1 MKRFTAILA
10 ALLAASCVF
19 SSAVMAIP
27 GETDPETGYNQ
38 YVQDNIRYDALGY
51 AYIDDEDGTRIYY
64 DLNSYGYFVPINNPY
79 DEPSQEPSS
88 EPSVEEPSE
97 EPSSEPSVEESSEE
111 PSTEPSVEESSEEP
125 SSETSVEESSQEPS
139 SEPSVEESSKEPSK
153 QESSKETSKRTDK
166 SEIPLINYK
175 LDALKMNIA
184 LPNDVY
190 AILRSGEQNEKALEI
205 FKMTAEEA
213 VASLKKSNMYLK
225 ASPEDFAYDITV
237 TMTQDEDSKTINN
250 FTELSDKD
258 LIEITNSLTKQKEY
272 TSCTQ
277 KKYGDV
283 LYLSLN
289 YHSTEDDD
297 DIAGIQNYTVVNG
310 QKITITLQTRA
321 KNLSDQQKEIL
332 EAVMKSVSFTD
343 IKPPVKADTNEDEIK
358 NMMILIYTTAGVCI
372 VLFIVLI
379 SVLISRSR
387 KKKKLLAEIENNN
400 IAEPKSEKKKSETK
414 NKAEDKTKKKEDKKA
429 EKSDKKQ
436 KSKKQD
442 KKKDSKK
449 SEKPKL
455 ESKKEATPIEPKH
468 EKKSEPKTDE
478 KVSETKTEEK
488 PITDEKAVS
497 AESDYKPEDFS
508 LFDAQPT
515 IEKIEIYNSNDE
527 QTKVN
532 PNLPKAPKYNPPGT
546 LDYITTGV
554 SKTPEQAG
562 IQLTTETFTVP
573 KDKNDIQPI
582 EEETIEPTQ
591 VVEDKKPETVEST
604 PVVEDKKPETVEPT
618 PVVKDKKPET
628 VEPTP
633 VVEDKKL
640 ETVEPTP
647 VVEDKKFETAEPVTE
662 QNAHENKD
670 KSLKSFLGRI
680 KKAVIPEIDEDAFEH
695 ESTTNSST
703 EPINDTP
710 KPVIAPAKPIEK
722 PQPIVAPT
730 NPVEKSQPIVAPAKP
745 IEKPQPIVTPAE
757 PVKKAPSAPIKEATT
772 ESDISSRY
780 EKLFGKNSSSSENAE
795 SFDKTESRFEK
806 LFGVKN
812 TTENN
817 ENSND
822 THTTAD
828 NSEVKEDSIVF
839 EKPIQNDEENIHN
852 RTPQSTIP
860 SLKTDKETESRF
872 EKLFGKNNPES
883 LSQSQTKAQ
892 QTTDEINNSE
902 KK

>member
-27 GETDPETGYNQ
+27 GETDPQTGYNQ

-79 DEPSQEPSS
+79 EEPSQEPSS
-88 EPSVEEPSE
+88 EPSVEEPSQ
-97 EPSSEPSVEESSEE
+97 EPSPEPSVEE
-111 PSTEPSVEESSEEP
+111 P
-125 SSETSVEESSQEPS
+125 SQEPS
-139 SEPSVEESSKEPSK
+139 PEPSVVESSQEPSK
-153 QESSKETSKRTDK
+153 QESSKETSKRSDK

-190 AILRSGEQNEKALEI
+190 AILRSGEQNEKALEL

-289 YHSTEDDD
+289 YHSTEDGD

-321 KNLSDQQKEIL
+321 KDLSDQQKEIL

-379 SVLISRSR
+379 SVLISRSC

-400 IAEPKSEKKKSETK
+400 ISEQKPEKKNSETK
-414 NKAEDKTKKKEDKKA
+414 NKAEDKSKKKDGKKA

-436 KSKKQD
+436 KPKKQD

-449 SEKPKL
+449 PDKPKL
-455 ESKKEATPIEPKH
+455 ESKKDVTSIEPKY
-468 EKKSEPKTDE
+468 EKNSESKTDD
-478 KVSETKTEEK
+478 KKTETKIE
-488 PITDEKAVS
+488 EKAVS
-497 AESDYKPEDFS
+497 EESAYKFDDFA

-546 LDYITTGV
+546 VDYITTGV

-573 KDKNDIQPI
+573 KTKNDIKPI
-582 EEETIEPTQ
+582 EEETSEKIESAP
-591 VVEDKKPETVEST
+591 VVEDKKAETIESA
-604 PVVEDKKPETVEPT
+604 PVVEDKKPEITEPDT
-618 PVVKDKKPET
+618 HDT
-628 VEPTP
+628 
-633 VVEDKKL
+633 
-640 ETVEPTP
+640 
-647 VVEDKKFETAEPVTE
+647 
-662 QNAHENKD
+662 KD

-680 KKAVIPEIDEDAFEH
+680 KKAVVPEIDEDAFEH
-695 ESTTNSST
+695 ENTINASTK
-703 EPINDTP
+703 PIDNTP
-710 KPVIAPAKPIEK
+710 KPVIAPAKLVEK
-722 PQPIVAPT
+722 PQPIVAPVE
-730 NPVEKSQPIVAPAKP
+730 PV
-745 IEKPQPIVTPAE
+745 EKPQPTANPAE
-757 PVKKAPSAPIKEATT
+757 PVKKAPSAPIKETTT

-780 EKLFGKNSSSSENAE
+780 EKLFGKNDSSSENSE
-795 SFDKTESRFEK
+795 SLDKTESRFEK

-812 TTENN
+812 STENN
-817 ENSND
+817 ESS
-822 THTTAD
+822 D
-828 NSEVKEDSIVF
+828 NKQTNANNEPKDDSVVF
-839 EKPIQNDEENIHN
+839 EKPIQNDEENVHN

-860 SLKTDKETESRF
+860 ALKTESRF
-872 EKLFGKNNPES
+872 EKLFGKNDPES

>member
-1 MKRFTAILA
+1 
-10 ALLAASCVF
+10 
-19 SSAVMAIP
+19 
-27 GETDPETGYNQ
+27 
-38 YVQDNIRYDALGY
+38 
-51 AYIDDEDGTRIYY
+51 
-64 DLNSYGYFVPINNPY
+64 
-79 DEPSQEPSS
+79 
-88 EPSVEEPSE
+88 
-97 EPSSEPSVEESSEE
+97 
-111 PSTEPSVEESSEEP
+111 
-125 SSETSVEESSQEPS
+125 
-139 SEPSVEESSKEPSK
+139 
-153 QESSKETSKRTDK
+153 
-166 SEIPLINYK
+166 
-175 LDALKMNIA
+175 MNIA

-190 AILRSGEQNEKALEI
+190 AILRSGEQNEKALEL

-272 TSCTQ
+272 ASCTQ

-289 YHSTEDDD
+289 YHSTEDGD

-321 KNLSDQQKEIL
+321 KDLSDQQKEIL

-343 IKPPVKADTNEDEIK
+343 IKPPVKADTNDDEIK

-372 VLFIVLI
+372 LLFIVLI
-379 SVLISRSR
+379 SVLISRSC

-400 IAEPKSEKKKSETK
+400 ISEQKPEKKNSETK
-414 NKAEDKTKKKEDKKA
+414 NKSEDKSKKKDDKKA

-436 KSKKQD
+436 KPKKQD
-442 KKKDSKK
+442 EKKDSKK
-449 SEKPKL
+449 PDKPKL
-455 ESKKEATPIEPKH
+455 ESKKEVTSIEPKY
-468 EKKSEPKTDE
+468 EKNSESKTDD
-478 KVSETKTEEK
+478 KKTETK
-488 PITDEKAVS
+488 IDEKAVS
-497 AESDYKPEDFS
+497 EESAYKFDDFA

-546 LDYITTGV
+546 VDYITTGV

-573 KDKNDIQPI
+573 KTKNDIKPI
-582 EEETIEPTQ
+582 EEETSEKIESAP
-591 VVEDKKPETVEST
+591 VVEDKKAETA
-604 PVVEDKKPETVEPT
+604 PVVEDKKPEITEPDT
-618 PVVKDKKPET
+618 HDT
-628 VEPTP
+628 
-633 VVEDKKL
+633 
-640 ETVEPTP
+640 
-647 VVEDKKFETAEPVTE
+647 
-662 QNAHENKD
+662 KD

-680 KKAVIPEIDEDAFEH
+680 KKAVVPEIDEDAFEH
-695 ESTTNSST
+695 ENKINASTK
-703 EPINDTP
+703 PIDNTP
-710 KPVIAPAKPIEK
+710 KPVIAPAKLVEK
-722 PQPIVAPT
+722 PQPIVAPVE
-730 NPVEKSQPIVAPAKP
+730 PV
-745 IEKPQPIVTPAE
+745 EKPQPTANPAE
-757 PVKKAPSAPIKEATT
+757 PVKKAPSAPIKETTT
-772 ESDISSRY
+772 ESDIYSRY
-780 EKLFGKNSSSSENAE
+780 EKLFGKNDSSSENSE
-795 SFDKTESRFEK
+795 SLDKTESRFEK

-812 TTENN
+812 STENN
-817 ENSND
+817 ESS
-822 THTTAD
+822 D
-828 NSEVKEDSIVF
+828 NKQTNANNEPKDDSVVF
-839 EKPIQNDEENIHN
+839 EKPIQNDEENVHN

-860 SLKTDKETESRF
+860 ALKTESRF
-872 EKLFGKNNPES
+872 EKLFGKNDPES

>member
-1 MKRFTAILA
+1 MSKRAYELKTEVIVMKRFTAILA

-27 GETDPETGYNQ
+27 GETDPQTGYNQ

-79 DEPSQEPSS
+79 EEPSQEPSS
-88 EPSVEEPSE
+88 EPSVEEPSQE
-97 EPSSEPSVEESSEE
+97 PSPEPSVEEPSQEPSSEPSVEE
-111 PSTEPSVEESSEEP
+111 PSQEP
-125 SSETSVEESSQEPS
+125 SSEPSVEESSQEPS
-139 SEPSVEESSKEPSK
+139 SEPSVVESSQEPSK
-153 QESSKETSKRTDK
+153 QESSKETSKRSDK

-190 AILRSGEQNEKALEI
+190 AILRSGEQNEKALEL

-272 TSCTQ
+272 ASCTQ

-289 YHSTEDDD
+289 YHSTEDGD

-321 KNLSDQQKEIL
+321 KDLSDQQKEIL

-343 IKPPVKADTNEDEIK
+343 IKPPVKADTNDDEIK

-379 SVLISRSR
+379 SVLISRSC

-400 IAEPKSEKKKSETK
+400 ISEQKPEKKNSETK
-414 NKAEDKTKKKEDKKA
+414 NKAEDKSKKKDDKKA

-436 KSKKQD
+436 KPKKQD
-442 KKKDSKK
+442 EKKDSKK
-449 SEKPKL
+449 PDKPKL
-455 ESKKEATPIEPKH
+455 ESKKAVTSIEPKY
-468 EKKSEPKTDE
+468 EKNSESKTDD
-478 KVSETKTEEK
+478 KKTETKIE
-488 PITDEKAVS
+488 EKAVS
-497 AESDYKPEDFS
+497 EESAYKFDDFA

-546 LDYITTGV
+546 VDYITTGV

-573 KDKNDIQPI
+573 KTKNDIKPI
-582 EEETIEPTQ
+582 EEETSEKIESAP
-591 VVEDKKPETVEST
+591 VVEDKKAETIESA
-604 PVVEDKKPETVEPT
+604 PVVEDKKPEITEPDT
-618 PVVKDKKPET
+618 HDT
-628 VEPTP
+628 
-633 VVEDKKL
+633 
-640 ETVEPTP
+640 
-647 VVEDKKFETAEPVTE
+647 
-662 QNAHENKD
+662 KD

-680 KKAVIPEIDEDAFEH
+680 KKAVVPEIDEDAFEH
-695 ESTTNSST
+695 ENKINASTK
-703 EPINDTP
+703 PIDNTP
-710 KPVIAPAKPIEK
+710 KPVIAPAKLVEK
-722 PQPIVAPT
+722 PQPIVAPVE
-730 NPVEKSQPIVAPAKP
+730 PV
-745 IEKPQPIVTPAE
+745 EKPQPIANPAE
-757 PVKKAPSAPIKEATT
+757 PVKKAPSAPIKETTT
-772 ESDISSRY
+772 ESDIYSRY
-780 EKLFGKNSSSSENAE
+780 EKLFGKNDSSSENSE
-795 SFDKTESRFEK
+795 SLDKTESRFEK

-812 TTENN
+812 STENN
-817 ENSND
+817 ESS
-822 THTTAD
+822 D
-828 NSEVKEDSIVF
+828 NKQTNANNEPKDDSVVF
-839 EKPIQNDEENIHN
+839 EKPIQNDEENVHN

-860 SLKTDKETESRF
+860 ALKTESRF
-872 EKLFGKNNPES
+872 EKLFGKNDPES

>member
-27 GETDPETGYNQ
+27 GETDPQTGYNQ

-79 DEPSQEPSS
+79 EEPSQEPSS
-88 EPSVEEPSE
+88 EPSVEEPS
-97 EPSSEPSVEESSEE
+97 
-111 PSTEPSVEESSEEP
+111 
-125 SSETSVEESSQEPS
+125 QEPS
-139 SEPSVEESSKEPSK
+139 SEPSVVESSQEPSK
-153 QESSKETSKRTDK
+153 QESSKETSKRSDK

-190 AILRSGEQNEKALEI
+190 AILRSGEQNEKALEL

-272 TSCTQ
+272 ASCTQ

-289 YHSTEDDD
+289 YHSTEDGD

-321 KNLSDQQKEIL
+321 KDLSDQQKEIL

-343 IKPPVKADTNEDEIK
+343 IKPPVKADTNDDEIK

-379 SVLISRSR
+379 SVLISRSC

-400 IAEPKSEKKKSETK
+400 ISEQKPEKKNSETK
-414 NKAEDKTKKKEDKKA
+414 NKTEDKSKKKDDKKA

-436 KSKKQD
+436 KPKKQD

-449 SEKPKL
+449 PDKPKL
-455 ESKKEATPIEPKH
+455 ESKKEVTSIEPKY
-468 EKKSEPKTDE
+468 EKNSESKTDD
-478 KVSETKTEEK
+478 KKTETKIE
-488 PITDEKAVS
+488 EKAVS
-497 AESDYKPEDFS
+497 EESAYKFDDFA

-527 QTKVN
+527 QTKTN

-546 LDYITTGV
+546 VDYITTGV

-573 KDKNDIQPI
+573 KTKNDIKPI
-582 EEETIEPTQ
+582 EEETSEKIE
-591 VVEDKKPETVEST
+591 SA
-604 PVVEDKKPETVEPT
+604 PVVEDKKPEITEPDT
-618 PVVKDKKPET
+618 HDT
-628 VEPTP
+628 
-633 VVEDKKL
+633 
-640 ETVEPTP
+640 
-647 VVEDKKFETAEPVTE
+647 
-662 QNAHENKD
+662 KD

-680 KKAVIPEIDEDAFEH
+680 KKAVVPEIDEDAFEH
-695 ESTTNSST
+695 ENKINASTK
-703 EPINDTP
+703 PIDNTP
-710 KPVIAPAKPIEK
+710 KPVIAPAKLVEK
-722 PQPIVAPT
+722 PQPIVAPVE
-730 NPVEKSQPIVAPAKP
+730 PV
-745 IEKPQPIVTPAE
+745 EKPQPIANPAE
-757 PVKKAPSAPIKEATT
+757 PVKKAPSAPIKETTT

-780 EKLFGKNSSSSENAE
+780 EKLFGKNDSSSENSE
-795 SFDKTESRFEK
+795 SLDKTESRFEK

-812 TTENN
+812 STENN
-817 ENSND
+817 ESS
-822 THTTAD
+822 D
-828 NSEVKEDSIVF
+828 NKQTNANNEPKDGSVVF
-839 EKPIQNDEENIHN
+839 EKPIQNDEENVHN

-860 SLKTDKETESRF
+860 ALKTESRF
-872 EKLFGKNNPES
+872 EKLFGKNDPES

>member
-1 MKRFTAILA
+1 MSKRAYELKTEVIVMKRFTAILA

-27 GETDPETGYNQ
+27 GETDPQTGYNQ

-79 DEPSQEPSS
+79 EEPSQEPSS
-88 EPSVEEPSE
+88 EPSVEEPSQ
-97 EPSSEPSVEESSEE
+97 EPSSEPSVEEPSQE
-111 PSTEPSVEESSEEP
+111 PSPEPSVEEPSQEP
-125 SSETSVEESSQEPS
+125 SSEPSVEESSQEPS
-139 SEPSVEESSKEPSK
+139 SEPSVVESSQEPSK
-153 QESSKETSKRTDK
+153 QESSKETSKRSDK

-190 AILRSGEQNEKALEI
+190 AILRSGEQNEKALEL

-289 YHSTEDDD
+289 YHSTEDGD

-321 KNLSDQQKEIL
+321 KDLSDQQKEIL

-379 SVLISRSR
+379 SVLISRSC

-400 IAEPKSEKKKSETK
+400 ISEQKPEKKNSETK
-414 NKAEDKTKKKEDKKA
+414 NKAEDKSKKKDGKKA

-436 KSKKQD
+436 KPKKQD

-449 SEKPKL
+449 PDKPKL
-455 ESKKEATPIEPKH
+455 ESKKDVTSIEPKY
-468 EKKSEPKTDE
+468 EKNSESKTDD
-478 KVSETKTEEK
+478 KKTETKIE
-488 PITDEKAVS
+488 EKAVS
-497 AESDYKPEDFS
+497 EESAYKFDDFA

-546 LDYITTGV
+546 VDYITTGV

-573 KDKNDIQPI
+573 KTKNDIKPI
-582 EEETIEPTQ
+582 EEETSEKIESAP
-591 VVEDKKPETVEST
+591 VVEDKKAETIESA
-604 PVVEDKKPETVEPT
+604 PVVEDKKPEITEPDT
-618 PVVKDKKPET
+618 HDT
-628 VEPTP
+628 
-633 VVEDKKL
+633 
-640 ETVEPTP
+640 
-647 VVEDKKFETAEPVTE
+647 
-662 QNAHENKD
+662 KD

-680 KKAVIPEIDEDAFEH
+680 RKAVVPEIDEDAFEH
-695 ESTTNSST
+695 ENTINASTK
-703 EPINDTP
+703 PIDNTP
-710 KPVIAPAKPIEK
+710 KPVIAPAKLVEK
-722 PQPIVAPT
+722 PQPIVAPVE
-730 NPVEKSQPIVAPAKP
+730 PV
-745 IEKPQPIVTPAE
+745 EKPQPTANPAE
-757 PVKKAPSAPIKEATT
+757 PVKKAPSAPIKETTT

-780 EKLFGKNSSSSENAE
+780 EKLFGKNDSSSENSE
-795 SFDKTESRFEK
+795 SLDKTESRFEK

-812 TTENN
+812 STENN
-817 ENSND
+817 ENS
-822 THTTAD
+822 D
-828 NSEVKEDSIVF
+828 NKQTNANNESKDDSVVF
-839 EKPIQNDEENIHN
+839 EKPIQNDEENVHN

-860 SLKTDKETESRF
+860 ALKTESRF
-872 EKLFGKNNPES
+872 EKLFGKNDPES

>member
-27 GETDPETGYNQ
+27 GETDPQTGYNQ

-79 DEPSQEPSS
+79 EEPSQEPSS
-88 EPSVEEPSE
+88 EPSVEEPS
-97 EPSSEPSVEESSEE
+97 
-111 PSTEPSVEESSEEP
+111 
-125 SSETSVEESSQEPS
+125 QEPS
-139 SEPSVEESSKEPSK
+139 SEPSVEEPSQEPSSEPSVVESSQEPSK
-153 QESSKETSKRTDK
+153 QESSKETSKRSDK

-190 AILRSGEQNEKALEI
+190 AILRSGEQNEKALEL

-289 YHSTEDDD
+289 YHSTEDGD

-321 KNLSDQQKEIL
+321 KDLSDQQKEIL

-400 IAEPKSEKKKSETK
+400 ISEQKPEKKNSETK
-414 NKAEDKTKKKEDKKA
+414 NKAEDKSKKKDGKKA

-436 KSKKQD
+436 KPKKQD

-449 SEKPKL
+449 PDKPKL
-455 ESKKEATPIEPKH
+455 ESKKDVTSIEPKY
-468 EKKSEPKTDE
+468 EKNSESKTDD
-478 KVSETKTEEK
+478 KKTETKIE
-488 PITDEKAVS
+488 EKAVS
-497 AESDYKPEDFS
+497 EESAYKFDDFA

-546 LDYITTGV
+546 VDYITTGV

-573 KDKNDIQPI
+573 KTKNDIKPI
-582 EEETIEPTQ
+582 EEETSEKIESAP
-591 VVEDKKPETVEST
+591 VVEDKKAENIESA
-604 PVVEDKKPETVEPT
+604 PVVEDKKPEITEPDT
-618 PVVKDKKPET
+618 HDT
-628 VEPTP
+628 
-633 VVEDKKL
+633 
-640 ETVEPTP
+640 
-647 VVEDKKFETAEPVTE
+647 
-662 QNAHENKD
+662 KD

-680 KKAVIPEIDEDAFEH
+680 KKAVVPEIDEDAFEH
-695 ESTTNSST
+695 ENTINASTK
-703 EPINDTP
+703 PIDNTP
-710 KPVIAPAKPIEK
+710 KPVIAPAKLVEK
-722 PQPIVAPT
+722 PQPIVAPVE
-730 NPVEKSQPIVAPAKP
+730 PV
-745 IEKPQPIVTPAE
+745 EKPQPTANPAE
-757 PVKKAPSAPIKEATT
+757 PVKKAPSAPIKETTT

-780 EKLFGKNSSSSENAE
+780 EKLFGKNDSSSENSE
-795 SFDKTESRFEK
+795 SLDKTESRFEK

-812 TTENN
+812 STENN
-817 ENSND
+817 ESS
-822 THTTAD
+822 D
-828 NSEVKEDSIVF
+828 NKQTNANNEPKDDSVVF
-839 EKPIQNDEENIHN
+839 EKPIQNDEENVHN

-860 SLKTDKETESRF
+860 ALKTESRF
-872 EKLFGKNNPES
+872 EKLFGKNDPES

>member
-19 SSAVMAIP
+19 SSVVMAIP
-27 GETDPETGYNQ
+27 GETDPQTGYNQ

-79 DEPSQEPSS
+79 EEPSQEPSS
-88 EPSVEEPSE
+88 EPSVEEPSQ
-97 EPSSEPSVEESSEE
+97 EPSSEPSVEEPSQE
-111 PSTEPSVEESSEEP
+111 PSSEPSVEEPSQEP
-125 SSETSVEESSQEPS
+125 SSEPSVEESSQEPS
-139 SEPSVEESSKEPSK
+139 SEPSVVESSQEPSK
-153 QESSKETSKRTDK
+153 QESSKETSKRSDK

-190 AILRSGEQNEKALEI
+190 AILRSGEQNEKALEL

-272 TSCTQ
+272 ASCTQ

-289 YHSTEDDD
+289 YHSTEDGD

-321 KNLSDQQKEIL
+321 KDLSDQQKEIL

-343 IKPPVKADTNEDEIK
+343 IKPPVKADTNDDEIK

-379 SVLISRSR
+379 SVLISRSC

-400 IAEPKSEKKKSETK
+400 ISEQKPEKKNSETK
-414 NKAEDKTKKKEDKKA
+414 NKSEDKSKKKDGKKA

-436 KSKKQD
+436 KPKKQD

-449 SEKPKL
+449 PDKPKL
-455 ESKKEATPIEPKH
+455 ESKKEVTSIEPKY
-468 EKKSEPKTDE
+468 EKNSESKTDD
-478 KVSETKTEEK
+478 KKTETKIE
-488 PITDEKAVS
+488 EKAVS
-497 AESDYKPEDFS
+497 EESAYKFDDFA

-546 LDYITTGV
+546 VDYITTGV

-573 KDKNDIQPI
+573 KTKNDIKPI
-582 EEETIEPTQ
+582 EEETSETIGSVP
-591 VVEDKKPETVEST
+591 VVEDKKAETIESA
-604 PVVEDKKPETVEPT
+604 PVVEDKKPEITEPDT
-618 PVVKDKKPET
+618 HDT
-628 VEPTP
+628 
-633 VVEDKKL
+633 
-640 ETVEPTP
+640 
-647 VVEDKKFETAEPVTE
+647 
-662 QNAHENKD
+662 KD

-680 KKAVIPEIDEDAFEH
+680 KKAVVPEIDEDAFEH
-695 ESTTNSST
+695 ENTINASTK
-703 EPINDTP
+703 PIDNTP
-710 KPVIAPAKPIEK
+710 KPVIAPAKLVEK
-722 PQPIVAPT
+722 PQPIVAPVE
-730 NPVEKSQPIVAPAKP
+730 PV
-745 IEKPQPIVTPAE
+745 EKPQPTANPAE
-757 PVKKAPSAPIKEATT
+757 PVKKAPSAPIKETTT

-780 EKLFGKNSSSSENAE
+780 EKLFGKNDSSSENSE
-795 SFDKTESRFEK
+795 SLDKTESRFEK

-812 TTENN
+812 STENN
-817 ENSND
+817 ENS
-822 THTTAD
+822 D
-828 NSEVKEDSIVF
+828 NKQTNANNESKDDSVVF
-839 EKPIQNDEENIHN
+839 EKPIQNDEENVHN

-860 SLKTDKETESRF
+860 ALKTESRF
-872 EKLFGKNNPES
+872 EKLFGKNDPES

>member
-1 MKRFTAILA
+1 MSKRAYELKTEVIVMKRFTAILA

-27 GETDPETGYNQ
+27 GETDPQTGYNQ

-79 DEPSQEPSS
+79 EEPSQEPSS
-88 EPSVEEPSE
+88 EPSVEEPSQ
-97 EPSSEPSVEESSEE
+97 EPSPEPSVEE
-111 PSTEPSVEESSEEP
+111 P
-125 SSETSVEESSQEPS
+125 SQEPS
-139 SEPSVEESSKEPSK
+139 SEPSVVESSQEPSK
-153 QESSKETSKRTDK
+153 QESSKETSKRSDK

-190 AILRSGEQNEKALEI
+190 AILRSGEQNEKALEL

-272 TSCTQ
+272 ASCTQ

-289 YHSTEDDD
+289 YHSTEDGD

-321 KNLSDQQKEIL
+321 KDLSDQQKEIL

-343 IKPPVKADTNEDEIK
+343 IKPPVKADTNDDEIK

-379 SVLISRSR
+379 SVLISRSC

-400 IAEPKSEKKKSETK
+400 ISEQKPEKKNSETK
-414 NKAEDKTKKKEDKKA
+414 NKSEDKSKKKDDKKA

-436 KSKKQD
+436 KPKKQD
-442 KKKDSKK
+442 EKKDSKK
-449 SEKPKL
+449 PDKPKL
-455 ESKKEATPIEPKH
+455 ESKKEVTSIEPKY
-468 EKKSEPKTDE
+468 EKKSESKTDD
-478 KVSETKTEEK
+478 KKTETKIE
-488 PITDEKAVS
+488 EKAVS
-497 AESDYKPEDFS
+497 EESAYKFDDFA

-546 LDYITTGV
+546 VDYITTGV

-573 KDKNDIQPI
+573 KTKNDIKPI
-582 EEETIEPTQ
+582 EEETSEKIESAP
-591 VVEDKKPETVEST
+591 VVEDKKAENIESA
-604 PVVEDKKPETVEPT
+604 PVVEDKKPEITEPDT
-618 PVVKDKKPET
+618 HDT
-628 VEPTP
+628 
-633 VVEDKKL
+633 
-640 ETVEPTP
+640 
-647 VVEDKKFETAEPVTE
+647 
-662 QNAHENKD
+662 KD

-680 KKAVIPEIDEDAFEH
+680 KKAVVPEIDEDAFEH
-695 ESTTNSST
+695 ENKINASTK
-703 EPINDTP
+703 PIDNTP
-710 KPVIAPAKPIEK
+710 KPVIAPAKLVEK
-722 PQPIVAPT
+722 PQPIVAPVE
-730 NPVEKSQPIVAPAKP
+730 PV
-745 IEKPQPIVTPAE
+745 EKPQPIANPAE
-757 PVKKAPSAPIKEATT
+757 PVKKAPSAPIKETTT
-772 ESDISSRY
+772 ESDIYSRY
-780 EKLFGKNSSSSENAE
+780 EKLFGKNDSSSENSE
-795 SFDKTESRFEK
+795 SLDKTESRFEK

-812 TTENN
+812 STENN
-817 ENSND
+817 ESS
-822 THTTAD
+822 D
-828 NSEVKEDSIVF
+828 NKQTNANNEPKDDSVVF
-839 EKPIQNDEENIHN
+839 EKPIQNDEENVHN

-860 SLKTDKETESRF
+860 ALKTESRF
-872 EKLFGKNNPES
+872 EKLFGKNDPES

>member
-1 MKRFTAILA
+1 MSKRAYELKTEVIVMKRFTAILA

-27 GETDPETGYNQ
+27 GETDPQTGYNQ

-79 DEPSQEPSS
+79 EEPSQEPSS
-88 EPSVEEPSE
+88 EPSVEEPSQ
-97 EPSSEPSVEESSEE
+97 EPSPEPSVEE
-111 PSTEPSVEESSEEP
+111 P
-125 SSETSVEESSQEPS
+125 SQEPS
-139 SEPSVEESSKEPSK
+139 SEPSVEEPSQEPSSEPSVVESSQEPSK
-153 QESSKETSKRTDK
+153 QESSKETSKRSDK

-190 AILRSGEQNEKALEI
+190 AILRSGEQNEKALEL

-225 ASPEDFAYDITV
+225 ASPEDFVYDITV

-289 YHSTEDDD
+289 YHSTEDGD

-321 KNLSDQQKEIL
+321 KDLSDQQKEIL

-343 IKPPVKADTNEDEIK
+343 IKPPVKADTNDDEIK

-372 VLFIVLI
+372 LLFIVLI
-379 SVLISRSR
+379 SVLISRSC

-400 IAEPKSEKKKSETK
+400 ISEQKPEKKNSETK
-414 NKAEDKTKKKEDKKA
+414 NKAEDKSKKKDDKKA

-436 KSKKQD
+436 KPKKQD

-449 SEKPKL
+449 PDKPKL
-455 ESKKEATPIEPKH
+455 ESKKEVTSIEPKY
-468 EKKSEPKTDE
+468 EKNSESKTDD
-478 KVSETKTEEK
+478 KKTETKIE
-488 PITDEKAVS
+488 EKAVS
-497 AESDYKPEDFS
+497 EESAYKFDDFA

-546 LDYITTGV
+546 VDYITTGV

-573 KDKNDIQPI
+573 KTKNDIKPI
-582 EEETIEPTQ
+582 EEETSEKIESAPA
-591 VVEDKKPETVEST
+591 VEDKKPENVEPT
-604 PVVEDKKPETVEPT
+604 PVVEDKKPET
-618 PVVKDKKPET
+618 
-628 VEPTP
+628 
-633 VVEDKKL
+633 L
-640 ETVEPTP
+640 
-647 VVEDKKFETAEPVTE
+647 EPVTE

-680 KKAVIPEIDEDAFEH
+680 KKAVVPEIDEDAFEH
-695 ESTTNSST
+695 ENTINASTK
-703 EPINDTP
+703 PIDNTP
-710 KPVIAPAKPIEK
+710 KPVIAPAKLVEKPQPTVVPVEPVEK
-722 PQPIVAPT
+722 PQPIA
-730 NPVEKSQPIVAPAKP
+730 N
-745 IEKPQPIVTPAE
+745 PAE
-757 PVKKAPSAPIKEATT
+757 LVKETPSAPIKETTT

-780 EKLFGKNSSSSENAE
+780 EKLFGKNDSSFENSE
-795 SFDKTESRFEK
+795 SLDKTESRFEK

-812 TTENN
+812 STENN
-817 ENSND
+817 ES
-822 THTTAD
+822 TD
-828 NSEVKEDSIVF
+828 NKQTNANNESKDDNIVF
-839 EKPIQNDEENIHN
+839 EKPIQNDEENVHN

-860 SLKTDKETESRF
+860 ALKTESRF
-872 EKLFGKNNPES
+872 EKLFGKNDPES

>member
-27 GETDPETGYNQ
+27 GETDPQTGYNQ

-79 DEPSQEPSS
+79 EEPSQEPSS
-88 EPSVEEPSE
+88 EPSVEEPSQ
-97 EPSSEPSVEESSEE
+97 EPSPEPSVEE
-111 PSTEPSVEESSEEP
+111 P
-125 SSETSVEESSQEPS
+125 SQEPS
-139 SEPSVEESSKEPSK
+139 SEPSVEEPSQEPSSEPSVVEPSQEPSSEPSVVESSQEPSK
-153 QESSKETSKRTDK
+153 QESSKETSKRSDK

-190 AILRSGEQNEKALEI
+190 AILRSGEQNEKALEL

-272 TSCTQ
+272 ASCTQ

-289 YHSTEDDD
+289 YHSTEDGD

-321 KNLSDQQKEIL
+321 KDLSDQQKEIL

-343 IKPPVKADTNEDEIK
+343 IKPPVKADTNDDEIK

-379 SVLISRSR
+379 SVLISRSC

-400 IAEPKSEKKKSETK
+400 ISEQKPEKKNSETK
-414 NKAEDKTKKKEDKKA
+414 NKAEDKSKKKDDKKA

-436 KSKKQD
+436 KPKKQD
-442 KKKDSKK
+442 EKKDSKK
-449 SEKPKL
+449 PDKPKL
-455 ESKKEATPIEPKH
+455 ESKKEVTSIEPKY
-468 EKKSEPKTDE
+468 EKNSESKTDD
-478 KVSETKTEEK
+478 KKTETKIE
-488 PITDEKAVS
+488 EKAVS
-497 AESDYKPEDFS
+497 EESAYKFDDFA

-546 LDYITTGV
+546 VDYITTGV

-573 KDKNDIQPI
+573 KTKNDIKPI
-582 EEETIEPTQ
+582 EEETSEKIESAP
-591 VVEDKKPETVEST
+591 VVEDKKAETIESA
-604 PVVEDKKPETVEPT
+604 PVVEDKKPEITEPDT
-618 PVVKDKKPET
+618 HDT
-628 VEPTP
+628 
-633 VVEDKKL
+633 
-640 ETVEPTP
+640 
-647 VVEDKKFETAEPVTE
+647 
-662 QNAHENKD
+662 KD

-680 KKAVIPEIDEDAFEH
+680 KKAVVPEIDEDAFEH
-695 ESTTNSST
+695 ENKINASTK
-703 EPINDTP
+703 PIDNTP
-710 KPVIAPAKPIEK
+710 KPVIAPAKLVEK
-722 PQPIVAPT
+722 PQPIVAPVE
-730 NPVEKSQPIVAPAKP
+730 PVEK
-745 IEKPQPIVTPAE
+745 PQTTANPAE
-757 PVKKAPSAPIKEATT
+757 PVKKAPSAPIKETTT
-772 ESDISSRY
+772 ESDIYSRY
-780 EKLFGKNSSSSENAE
+780 EKLFGKNDSSSENSE
-795 SFDKTESRFEK
+795 SLDKTESRFEK

-812 TTENN
+812 STENN
-817 ENSND
+817 ENS
-822 THTTAD
+822 D
-828 NSEVKEDSIVF
+828 NKQTNANNEPKDDNIVF
-839 EKPIQNDEENIHN
+839 EKPIQNDEENVHN

-860 SLKTDKETESRF
+860 ALKTESRF
-872 EKLFGKNNPES
+872 EKLFGKNDPES

>member
-27 GETDPETGYNQ
+27 GETDPQTGYNQ

-79 DEPSQEPSS
+79 EEPSQEPSS
-88 EPSVEEPSE
+88 EPSVEEPSQE
-97 EPSSEPSVEESSEE
+97 PSPEPSVEEPSQEPSSEPSVEE
-111 PSTEPSVEESSEEP
+111 PSQEP
-125 SSETSVEESSQEPS
+125 SSEPSVEESSQEPS
-139 SEPSVEESSKEPSK
+139 SEPSVVESSQEPSK
-153 QESSKETSKRTDK
+153 QESSKETSKRSDK

-190 AILRSGEQNEKALEI
+190 AILRSGEQNEKALEL

-272 TSCTQ
+272 ASCTQ

-289 YHSTEDDD
+289 YHSTEDGD

-321 KNLSDQQKEIL
+321 KDLSDQQKEIL

-343 IKPPVKADTNEDEIK
+343 IKPPVKADTNDDEIK

-379 SVLISRSR
+379 SVLISRSC

-400 IAEPKSEKKKSETK
+400 ISEQKPEKKNSETK
-414 NKAEDKTKKKEDKKA
+414 NKSEDKSKKKDDKKA

-436 KSKKQD
+436 KPKKQD
-442 KKKDSKK
+442 EKKDSKK
-449 SEKPKL
+449 PDKPKL
-455 ESKKEATPIEPKH
+455 ESKKEVTSIEPKY
-468 EKKSEPKTDE
+468 EKKSESKTDD
-478 KVSETKTEEK
+478 KKTETK
-488 PITDEKAVS
+488 IDEKAVS
-497 AESDYKPEDFS
+497 EESAYKFDDFA

-527 QTKVN
+527 QTKTN

-546 LDYITTGV
+546 VDYITTGV

-573 KDKNDIQPI
+573 KTKNDIKPI
-582 EEETIEPTQ
+582 EEETFEKIE
-591 VVEDKKPETVEST
+591 SA
-604 PVVEDKKPETVEPT
+604 PVVEDKKAEITEPDT
-618 PVVKDKKPET
+618 HDT
-628 VEPTP
+628 
-633 VVEDKKL
+633 
-640 ETVEPTP
+640 
-647 VVEDKKFETAEPVTE
+647 
-662 QNAHENKD
+662 KD

-680 KKAVIPEIDEDAFEH
+680 KKAVVPEIDEDAFEH
-695 ESTTNSST
+695 ENKINASTK
-703 EPINDTP
+703 PIDNTP
-710 KPVIAPAKPIEK
+710 KPVIAPAKLVEK
-722 PQPIVAPT
+722 PQPIVAPVE
-730 NPVEKSQPIVAPAKP
+730 PV
-745 IEKPQPIVTPAE
+745 EKPQPIANPAE
-757 PVKKAPSAPIKEATT
+757 PVKKAPSAPIKETTT
-772 ESDISSRY
+772 ESDIYSRY
-780 EKLFGKNSSSSENAE
+780 EKLFGKNDSSSENSE
-795 SFDKTESRFEK
+795 SLDKTESRFEK

-812 TTENN
+812 STENN
-817 ENSND
+817 ESS
-822 THTTAD
+822 D
-828 NSEVKEDSIVF
+828 NKQTNANNEPKDDSVVF
-839 EKPIQNDEENIHN
+839 EKPIQNDEENVHN

-860 SLKTDKETESRF
+860 ALKTESRF
-872 EKLFGKNNPES
+872 EKLFGKNDPES

>member
-1 MKRFTAILA
+1 MSKRAYELKTEVIVMKRFTAILA

-27 GETDPETGYNQ
+27 GETDPQTGYNQ

-79 DEPSQEPSS
+79 EEPSQEPSS
-88 EPSVEEPSE
+88 EPSVEEPS
-97 EPSSEPSVEESSEE
+97 
-111 PSTEPSVEESSEEP
+111 
-125 SSETSVEESSQEPS
+125 QEPS
-139 SEPSVEESSKEPSK
+139 SEPSVVESSQEPSK
-153 QESSKETSKRTDK
+153 QESSKETSKRSDK

-175 LDALKMNIA
+175 LDTLKMNIA

-190 AILRSGEQNEKALEI
+190 AILRSGEQNEKALEL

-289 YHSTEDDD
+289 YHSTEDGD

-321 KNLSDQQKEIL
+321 KDLSDQQKEIL

-343 IKPPVKADTNEDEIK
+343 IKPPVKADTNDDEIK

-379 SVLISRSR
+379 SVLISRSC

-400 IAEPKSEKKKSETK
+400 ISEQKPEKKNSETK
-414 NKAEDKTKKKEDKKA
+414 NKSEDKSKKKDDKKA

-436 KSKKQD
+436 KPKKQD
-442 KKKDSKK
+442 EKKDSKK
-449 SEKPKL
+449 PDKPKL
-455 ESKKEATPIEPKH
+455 ESKKEVTSIEPKY
-468 EKKSEPKTDE
+468 EKKSESKTDD
-478 KVSETKTEEK
+478 KKTETKIE
-488 PITDEKAVS
+488 EKAVS
-497 AESDYKPEDFS
+497 EESAYKFDDFA

-546 LDYITTGV
+546 VDYITTGV

-573 KDKNDIQPI
+573 KTKNDIKPI
-582 EEETIEPTQ
+582 EEETSEKIESAP
-591 VVEDKKPETVEST
+591 VVEDKKAETIESA
-604 PVVEDKKPETVEPT
+604 PVVEDKKPEIIEPDT
-618 PVVKDKKPET
+618 HDT
-628 VEPTP
+628 
-633 VVEDKKL
+633 
-640 ETVEPTP
+640 
-647 VVEDKKFETAEPVTE
+647 
-662 QNAHENKD
+662 KD

-680 KKAVIPEIDEDAFEH
+680 KKAVVPEIDEDAFEH
-695 ESTTNSST
+695 ENTINASTK
-703 EPINDTP
+703 PIDNTP
-710 KPVIAPAKPIEK
+710 KPVIAPAKLVEK
-722 PQPIVAPT
+722 PQPIVAPVE
-730 NPVEKSQPIVAPAKP
+730 PV
-745 IEKPQPIVTPAE
+745 EKPQPTANPAE
-757 PVKKAPSAPIKEATT
+757 PVKKAPSAPIKETTT

-780 EKLFGKNSSSSENAE
+780 EKLFGKNDLSSENSE
-795 SFDKTESRFEK
+795 SLDKTESRFEK

-812 TTENN
+812 STENN
-817 ENSND
+817 ESS
-822 THTTAD
+822 D
-828 NSEVKEDSIVF
+828 NKQTNANNEPKDGSVVF
-839 EKPIQNDEENIHN
+839 EKPIQNDEENVHN

-860 SLKTDKETESRF
+860 ALKTESRF
-872 EKLFGKNNPES
+872 EKLFGKNDPES

>member
-27 GETDPETGYNQ
+27 GETDPQTGYNQ

-79 DEPSQEPSS
+79 EEPSQEPSS
-88 EPSVEEPSE
+88 EPSVEEPSQ
-97 EPSSEPSVEESSEE
+97 EPSSEPSVEEPSQE
-111 PSTEPSVEESSEEP
+111 PSPEPSVEEPSQEP
-125 SSETSVEESSQEPS
+125 SSEPSVEESSQEPS
-139 SEPSVEESSKEPSK
+139 SEPSVVESSQEPSK
-153 QESSKETSKRTDK
+153 QESSKETSKRSDK

-190 AILRSGEQNEKALEI
+190 AILRSGEQNEKALEL

-289 YHSTEDDD
+289 YHSTEDGD

-321 KNLSDQQKEIL
+321 KDLSDQQKEIL

-379 SVLISRSR
+379 SVLISRSC

-400 IAEPKSEKKKSETK
+400 ISEQKPEKKNSETK
-414 NKAEDKTKKKEDKKA
+414 NKAEDKSKKKDGKKA

-436 KSKKQD
+436 KPKKQD

-449 SEKPKL
+449 PDKPKL
-455 ESKKEATPIEPKH
+455 ESKKDVTSIEPKY
-468 EKKSEPKTDE
+468 EKNSESKTDD
-478 KVSETKTEEK
+478 KKTETKIE
-488 PITDEKAVS
+488 EKAVS
-497 AESDYKPEDFS
+497 EESAYKFDDFA

-546 LDYITTGV
+546 VDYITTGV

-573 KDKNDIQPI
+573 KTKNDIKPI
-582 EEETIEPTQ
+582 EEETSEKIESAP
-591 VVEDKKPETVEST
+591 VVEDKKAETIESA
-604 PVVEDKKPETVEPT
+604 PVVEDKKPEITEPDT
-618 PVVKDKKPET
+618 HDT
-628 VEPTP
+628 
-633 VVEDKKL
+633 
-640 ETVEPTP
+640 
-647 VVEDKKFETAEPVTE
+647 
-662 QNAHENKD
+662 KD

-680 KKAVIPEIDEDAFEH
+680 RKAVVPEIDEDAFEH
-695 ESTTNSST
+695 ENTINASTK
-703 EPINDTP
+703 PIDNTP
-710 KPVIAPAKPIEK
+710 KPVIAPAKLVEK
-722 PQPIVAPT
+722 PQPIVAPVE
-730 NPVEKSQPIVAPAKP
+730 PV
-745 IEKPQPIVTPAE
+745 EKPQPTANPAE
-757 PVKKAPSAPIKEATT
+757 PVKKAPSAPIKETTT

-780 EKLFGKNSSSSENAE
+780 EKLFGKNDSSSENSE
-795 SFDKTESRFEK
+795 SLDKTESRFEK

-812 TTENN
+812 STENN
-817 ENSND
+817 ENS
-822 THTTAD
+822 D
-828 NSEVKEDSIVF
+828 NKQTNANNESKDDSVVF
-839 EKPIQNDEENIHN
+839 EKPIQNDEENVHN

-860 SLKTDKETESRF
+860 ALKTESRF
-872 EKLFGKNNPES
+872 EKLFGKNDPES

>member
-27 GETDPETGYNQ
+27 GETDPQTGYNQ

-79 DEPSQEPSS
+79 EEPSQEPSS
-88 EPSVEEPSE
+88 EPSVEEPSQ
-97 EPSSEPSVEESSEE
+97 EPSPEPSVEE
-111 PSTEPSVEESSEEP
+111 P
-125 SSETSVEESSQEPS
+125 SQEPS
-139 SEPSVEESSKEPSK
+139 PEPSVVESSQEPSK
-153 QESSKETSKRTDK
+153 QESSKETSKRSDK

-190 AILRSGEQNEKALEI
+190 AILRSGEQNEKALEL

-289 YHSTEDDD
+289 YHSTEDGD

-321 KNLSDQQKEIL
+321 KDLSDQQKEIL

-343 IKPPVKADTNEDEIK
+343 IKPPVKADTNDDEIK

-400 IAEPKSEKKKSETK
+400 ISEQKPEKKNSETK
-414 NKAEDKTKKKEDKKA
+414 NKAEDKSKKKDDKKA

-436 KSKKQD
+436 KPKKQD

-449 SEKPKL
+449 PDKPKL
-455 ESKKEATPIEPKH
+455 ESKKEVTSIEPKY
-468 EKKSEPKTDE
+468 EKNSESKTDD
-478 KVSETKTEEK
+478 KKTETKIE
-488 PITDEKAVS
+488 EKAVS
-497 AESDYKPEDFS
+497 EESAYKFDDFA

-546 LDYITTGV
+546 VDYITTGV

-573 KDKNDIQPI
+573 KTKNDIKPI
-582 EEETIEPTQ
+582 EEETSEKIESSP
-591 VVEDKKPETVEST
+591 VVEDKKAETIESA
-604 PVVEDKKPETVEPT
+604 PVVEDKKPEITEPDT
-618 PVVKDKKPET
+618 HDT
-628 VEPTP
+628 
-633 VVEDKKL
+633 
-640 ETVEPTP
+640 
-647 VVEDKKFETAEPVTE
+647 
-662 QNAHENKD
+662 KD

-680 KKAVIPEIDEDAFEH
+680 KKAVVPEIDEDAFEH
-695 ESTTNSST
+695 ENTINASTK
-703 EPINDTP
+703 PIDNTP
-710 KPVIAPAKPIEK
+710 KPVIAPAKLVEK
-722 PQPIVAPT
+722 PQPIVAPVE
-730 NPVEKSQPIVAPAKP
+730 PV
-745 IEKPQPIVTPAE
+745 EKPQPTANPAE
-757 PVKKAPSAPIKEATT
+757 PVKKAPSAPIKETTT

-780 EKLFGKNSSSSENAE
+780 EKLFGKNDSSSENSE
-795 SFDKTESRFEK
+795 SLDKTESRFEK

-812 TTENN
+812 STENN
-817 ENSND
+817 ESS
-822 THTTAD
+822 D
-828 NSEVKEDSIVF
+828 NKQTNANNEPKDDSVVF
-839 EKPIQNDEENIHN
+839 EKPIQNDEENVHN

-860 SLKTDKETESRF
+860 ALKTESRF
-872 EKLFGKNNPES
+872 EKLFGKNDPES

>member
-27 GETDPETGYNQ
+27 GETDPQTGYNQ

-79 DEPSQEPSS
+79 EEPSQEPSS
-88 EPSVEEPSE
+88 EPSVEEPSQE
-97 EPSSEPSVEESSEE
+97 PSPEPSVEEPSQEPSSEPSVEE
-111 PSTEPSVEESSEEP
+111 PSQEP
-125 SSETSVEESSQEPS
+125 SSEPSVEESSQEPS
-139 SEPSVEESSKEPSK
+139 SEPSVVESSQEPSK
-153 QESSKETSKRTDK
+153 QESSKETSKRSDK

-190 AILRSGEQNEKALEI
+190 AILRSGEQNEKALEL

-289 YHSTEDDD
+289 YHSTEDGD

-321 KNLSDQQKEIL
+321 KDLSDQQKEIL

-400 IAEPKSEKKKSETK
+400 ISEQKPEKKNSETK
-414 NKAEDKTKKKEDKKA
+414 NKAEDKSKKKDGKKA

-436 KSKKQD
+436 KPKKQD

-449 SEKPKL
+449 PDKPKL
-455 ESKKEATPIEPKH
+455 ESKKDVTSIEPKY
-468 EKKSEPKTDE
+468 EKNSESKTDD
-478 KVSETKTEEK
+478 KKTETKIE
-488 PITDEKAVS
+488 EKAVS
-497 AESDYKPEDFS
+497 EESAYKFDDFA

-546 LDYITTGV
+546 VDYITTGV

-573 KDKNDIQPI
+573 KTKNDIKPI
-582 EEETIEPTQ
+582 EEETSEKIE
-591 VVEDKKPETVEST
+591 SA
-604 PVVEDKKPETVEPT
+604 PVVEDKKPEITEPDT
-618 PVVKDKKPET
+618 HDT
-628 VEPTP
+628 
-633 VVEDKKL
+633 
-640 ETVEPTP
+640 
-647 VVEDKKFETAEPVTE
+647 
-662 QNAHENKD
+662 KD

-680 KKAVIPEIDEDAFEH
+680 KKAVVPEIDEDAFEH
-695 ESTTNSST
+695 ENTINASTK
-703 EPINDTP
+703 PIDNTP
-710 KPVIAPAKPIEK
+710 KPVIAPAKLVEK
-722 PQPIVAPT
+722 PQPIVAPVE
-730 NPVEKSQPIVAPAKP
+730 PV
-745 IEKPQPIVTPAE
+745 EKPQPTANPAE
-757 PVKKAPSAPIKEATT
+757 PVKKAPSAPIKETTT

-780 EKLFGKNSSSSENAE
+780 EKLFGKNDSSSENSE
-795 SFDKTESRFEK
+795 SLDKTESRFEK

-812 TTENN
+812 STENN
-817 ENSND
+817 ENS
-822 THTTAD
+822 D
-828 NSEVKEDSIVF
+828 NKQTNANNESKDDSVVF
-839 EKPIQNDEENIHN
+839 EKPIQNDEENVHN

-860 SLKTDKETESRF
+860 ALKTESRF
-872 EKLFGKNNPES
+872 EKLFGKNDPES

>member
-27 GETDPETGYNQ
+27 GETDPQTGYNQ

-79 DEPSQEPSS
+79 EEPSQEPSS
-88 EPSVEEPSE
+88 EPSVEEPSQ
-97 EPSSEPSVEESSEE
+97 EPSSEPSVEE
-111 PSTEPSVEESSEEP
+111 P
-125 SSETSVEESSQEPS
+125 SQEPS
-139 SEPSVEESSKEPSK
+139 SEPSVEEPSQEPSPEPSVVESSQEPSK
-153 QESSKETSKRTDK
+153 QESSKETSKRSDK

-190 AILRSGEQNEKALEI
+190 AILRSGEQNEKALEL

-272 TSCTQ
+272 ASCTQ

-289 YHSTEDDD
+289 YHSTEDGD

-321 KNLSDQQKEIL
+321 KDLSDQQKEIL

-343 IKPPVKADTNEDEIK
+343 IKPPVKADTNDDEIK

-372 VLFIVLI
+372 LLFIVLI

-400 IAEPKSEKKKSETK
+400 ISEQKPEKKNSETK
-414 NKAEDKTKKKEDKKA
+414 NKAEDKSKKKDGKKA

-436 KSKKQD
+436 KPKKQD

-449 SEKPKL
+449 PDKPKL
-455 ESKKEATPIEPKH
+455 ESKKEVTSIEPKY
-468 EKKSEPKTDE
+468 EKNSESKTDD
-478 KVSETKTEEK
+478 KKTETKIE
-488 PITDEKAVS
+488 EKAVS
-497 AESDYKPEDFS
+497 EESAYKFDDFA

-546 LDYITTGV
+546 VDYITTGV

-573 KDKNDIQPI
+573 KTKNDIKPI
-582 EEETIEPTQ
+582 EEETSEKIESAP
-591 VVEDKKPETVEST
+591 VVEDKKAETIESA
-604 PVVEDKKPETVEPT
+604 PVVEDKKPEITEPDT
-618 PVVKDKKPET
+618 HDT
-628 VEPTP
+628 
-633 VVEDKKL
+633 
-640 ETVEPTP
+640 
-647 VVEDKKFETAEPVTE
+647 
-662 QNAHENKD
+662 KD

-680 KKAVIPEIDEDAFEH
+680 KKAVVPEIDEDAFEH
-695 ESTTNSST
+695 ENTINASTK
-703 EPINDTP
+703 PIDNTP
-710 KPVIAPAKPIEK
+710 KPVIAPAKLVEK
-722 PQPIVAPT
+722 PQPIVAPVE
-730 NPVEKSQPIVAPAKP
+730 PV
-745 IEKPQPIVTPAE
+745 EKPQPTANPAE
-757 PVKKAPSAPIKEATT
+757 PVKKAPSAPIKETTT

-780 EKLFGKNSSSSENAE
+780 EKLFGKNDSSSENSE
-795 SFDKTESRFEK
+795 SLDKTESRFEK

-812 TTENN
+812 STENN
-817 ENSND
+817 ESS
-822 THTTAD
+822 D
-828 NSEVKEDSIVF
+828 NKQTNANNEPKDDSVVF
-839 EKPIQNDEENIHN
+839 EKPIQNDEENVHN

-860 SLKTDKETESRF
+860 ALKTESRF
-872 EKLFGKNNPES
+872 EKLFGKNDPES

>member
-27 GETDPETGYNQ
+27 GETDPQTGYNQ

-79 DEPSQEPSS
+79 EEPSQEPSS
-88 EPSVEEPSE
+88 EPSVEEPSQ
-97 EPSSEPSVEESSEE
+97 EPSSEPSVEE
-111 PSTEPSVEESSEEP
+111 P
-125 SSETSVEESSQEPS
+125 SQEPS
-139 SEPSVEESSKEPSK
+139 SEPSVEEPSQEPSSEPSVEEPSQEPSSEPSVVESSQEPSK
-153 QESSKETSKRTDK
+153 QESSKETSKRSDK

-190 AILRSGEQNEKALEI
+190 AILRSGEQNEKALEL

-289 YHSTEDDD
+289 YHSTEDGD

-321 KNLSDQQKEIL
+321 KDLSDQQKEIL

-400 IAEPKSEKKKSETK
+400 ISEQKPEKKNSETK
-414 NKAEDKTKKKEDKKA
+414 NKAEDKSKKKDGKKA

-436 KSKKQD
+436 KPKKQD

-449 SEKPKL
+449 PDKPKL
-455 ESKKEATPIEPKH
+455 ESKKDVTSIEPKY
-468 EKKSEPKTDE
+468 EKNSESKTDD
-478 KVSETKTEEK
+478 KKTETKIE
-488 PITDEKAVS
+488 EKAVS
-497 AESDYKPEDFS
+497 EESAYKFDDFA

-546 LDYITTGV
+546 VDYITTGV

-573 KDKNDIQPI
+573 KTKNDIKPI
-582 EEETIEPTQ
+582 EEETSEKIE
-591 VVEDKKPETVEST
+591 SA
-604 PVVEDKKPETVEPT
+604 PVVEDKKPEITEPDT
-618 PVVKDKKPET
+618 HDT
-628 VEPTP
+628 
-633 VVEDKKL
+633 
-640 ETVEPTP
+640 
-647 VVEDKKFETAEPVTE
+647 
-662 QNAHENKD
+662 KD

-680 KKAVIPEIDEDAFEH
+680 KKAVVPEIDEDAFEH
-695 ESTTNSST
+695 ENTINASTK
-703 EPINDTP
+703 PIDNTP
-710 KPVIAPAKPIEK
+710 KPVIAPAKLVEK
-722 PQPIVAPT
+722 PQPIVAPVE
-730 NPVEKSQPIVAPAKP
+730 PV
-745 IEKPQPIVTPAE
+745 EKPQPTANPAE
-757 PVKKAPSAPIKEATT
+757 PVKKAPSAPIKETTT

-780 EKLFGKNSSSSENAE
+780 EKLFGKNDSSSENSE
-795 SFDKTESRFEK
+795 SLDKTESRFEK

-812 TTENN
+812 STENN
-817 ENSND
+817 ENS
-822 THTTAD
+822 D
-828 NSEVKEDSIVF
+828 NKQTNANNESKDDSVVF
-839 EKPIQNDEENIHN
+839 EKPIQNDEENVHN

-860 SLKTDKETESRF
+860 ALKTESRF
-872 EKLFGKNNPES
+872 EKLFGKNDPES

>member
-27 GETDPETGYNQ
+27 GETDPQTGYNQ

-79 DEPSQEPSS
+79 EEPSQEPSS
-88 EPSVEEPSE
+88 EPSVEEPSQ
-97 EPSSEPSVEESSEE
+97 EPSPEPSVEE
-111 PSTEPSVEESSEEP
+111 P
-125 SSETSVEESSQEPS
+125 SQEPS
-139 SEPSVEESSKEPSK
+139 SEPSVEEPSQEPSSEPSVEEPSQEPSSEPSVVESSKEPSK
-153 QESSKETSKRTDK
+153 QESSKETSKRSDK

-190 AILRSGEQNEKALEI
+190 AILRSGEQNEKALEL

-272 TSCTQ
+272 ASCTQ

-289 YHSTEDDD
+289 YHSTEDGD

-321 KNLSDQQKEIL
+321 KDLSDQQKEIL

-343 IKPPVKADTNEDEIK
+343 IKPPVKADTNDDEIK

-379 SVLISRSR
+379 SVLISRSC

-400 IAEPKSEKKKSETK
+400 ISEQKPEKKNSETK
-414 NKAEDKTKKKEDKKA
+414 NKAEDKSKKKDDKKA

-436 KSKKQD
+436 KPKKQD
-442 KKKDSKK
+442 EKKDSKK
-449 SEKPKL
+449 PDKPKL
-455 ESKKEATPIEPKH
+455 ESKKEVTSIEPKY
-468 EKKSEPKTDE
+468 EKNSESKTDD
-478 KVSETKTEEK
+478 KKTETKIE
-488 PITDEKAVS
+488 EKAVS
-497 AESDYKPEDFS
+497 EESAYKFDDFA

-546 LDYITTGV
+546 VDYITTGV

-573 KDKNDIQPI
+573 KTKNDIKPI
-582 EEETIEPTQ
+582 EEETSEKIESAP
-591 VVEDKKPETVEST
+591 VVEDKKAETIESA
-604 PVVEDKKPETVEPT
+604 PVVEDKKPEITEPDT
-618 PVVKDKKPET
+618 HDT
-628 VEPTP
+628 
-633 VVEDKKL
+633 
-640 ETVEPTP
+640 
-647 VVEDKKFETAEPVTE
+647 
-662 QNAHENKD
+662 KD

-680 KKAVIPEIDEDAFEH
+680 KKAVVPEIDEDAFEH
-695 ESTTNSST
+695 ENKINASTK
-703 EPINDTP
+703 PIDNTP
-710 KPVIAPAKPIEK
+710 KPVIAPAKLVEK
-722 PQPIVAPT
+722 PQPIVAPVE
-730 NPVEKSQPIVAPAKP
+730 PVEK
-745 IEKPQPIVTPAE
+745 PQTTANPAE
-757 PVKKAPSAPIKEATT
+757 PVKKAPSAPIKETTT
-772 ESDISSRY
+772 ESDIYSRY
-780 EKLFGKNSSSSENAE
+780 EKLFGKNDSSSENSE
-795 SFDKTESRFEK
+795 SLDKTESRFEK

-812 TTENN
+812 STENN
-817 ENSND
+817 ESS
-822 THTTAD
+822 D
-828 NSEVKEDSIVF
+828 NKQTNANNEPKDDSVVF
-839 EKPIQNDEENIHN
+839 EKPIQNDEENVHN

-860 SLKTDKETESRF
+860 ALKTESRF
-872 EKLFGKNNPES
+872 EKLFGKNDPES

>member
-27 GETDPETGYNQ
+27 GETDPQTGYNQ

-79 DEPSQEPSS
+79 EEPSQEPSS
-88 EPSVEEPSE
+88 EP
-97 EPSSEPSVEESSEE
+97 
-111 PSTEPSVEESSEEP
+111 
-125 SSETSVEESSQEPS
+125 SVEESSQEPS
-139 SEPSVEESSKEPSK
+139 SEPSVEEPSQEPSSEPSVEEPSQEPSSEPSVEESSQEPSSEPSVVESSQEPSK
-153 QESSKETSKRTDK
+153 QESSKETSKRSDK

-190 AILRSGEQNEKALEI
+190 AILRSGEQNEKALEL

-289 YHSTEDDD
+289 YHSTEDGD

-321 KNLSDQQKEIL
+321 KDLSDQQKEIL

-400 IAEPKSEKKKSETK
+400 ISEQKPEKKNSETK
-414 NKAEDKTKKKEDKKA
+414 NKAEDKSKKKDGKKA

-436 KSKKQD
+436 KPKKQD

-449 SEKPKL
+449 PDKPKL
-455 ESKKEATPIEPKH
+455 ESKKEATPVEPKY
-468 EKKSEPKTDE
+468 EKNSESKTDD
-478 KVSETKTEEK
+478 KKTETKIE
-488 PITDEKAVS
+488 EKAVS
-497 AESDYKPEDFS
+497 EESAYKFDDFA

-546 LDYITTGV
+546 VDYITTGV

-573 KDKNDIQPI
+573 KTKNDIKPI
-582 EEETIEPTQ
+582 EEETSEKIESAPA
-591 VVEDKKPETVEST
+591 VEDKKPET
-604 PVVEDKKPETVEPT
+604 
-618 PVVKDKKPET
+618 
-628 VEPTP
+628 
-633 VVEDKKL
+633 L
-640 ETVEPTP
+640 
-647 VVEDKKFETAEPVTE
+647 EPVTE

-680 KKAVIPEIDEDAFEH
+680 KKAVVPEIDEDAFEH
-695 ESTTNSST
+695 ENTINESTK
-703 EPINDTP
+703 PIDNTP
-710 KPVIAPAKPIEK
+710 KPVIAPAKLVEK
-722 PQPIVAPT
+722 PQPIA
-730 NPVEKSQPIVAPAKP
+730 N
-745 IEKPQPIVTPAE
+745 PAE
-757 PVKKAPSAPIKEATT
+757 LVKETPSAPIKETTT

-780 EKLFGKNSSSSENAE
+780 EKLFGKNDSSSENSE
-795 SFDKTESRFEK
+795 SLDKTESRFEK

-812 TTENN
+812 STENN
-817 ENSND
+817 ESS
-822 THTTAD
+822 D
-828 NSEVKEDSIVF
+828 NKQTNANNESKDDNIVF
-839 EKPIQNDEENIHN
+839 EKPIQNDEENVHN

-860 SLKTDKETESRF
+860 ALKTESRF
-872 EKLFGKNNPES
+872 EKLFGKNDPES

>member
-1 MKRFTAILA
+1 MKRFTAILV

-27 GETDPETGYNQ
+27 GETDPQTGYNQ

-79 DEPSQEPSS
+79 EEPSQEPSS
-88 EPSVEEPSE
+88 EPSVEEPSQ
-97 EPSSEPSVEESSEE
+97 EPSPEPSVEE
-111 PSTEPSVEESSEEP
+111 P
-125 SSETSVEESSQEPS
+125 SQEPS
-139 SEPSVEESSKEPSK
+139 PEPSVVESSQEPSK
-153 QESSKETSKRTDK
+153 QESSKETSKRSDK

-190 AILRSGEQNEKALEI
+190 AILRSGEQNEKALEL

-289 YHSTEDDD
+289 YHSTEDGD

-321 KNLSDQQKEIL
+321 KDLSDQQKEIL

-343 IKPPVKADTNEDEIK
+343 IKPPVKADTNDDEIK

-400 IAEPKSEKKKSETK
+400 ISEQKPEKKNSETK
-414 NKAEDKTKKKEDKKA
+414 NKAEDKSKKKDDKKA

-436 KSKKQD
+436 KPKKQD

-449 SEKPKL
+449 PDKPKL
-455 ESKKEATPIEPKH
+455 ESKKEVTSIEPKY
-468 EKKSEPKTDE
+468 EKNSESKTDD
-478 KVSETKTEEK
+478 KKTETKIE
-488 PITDEKAVS
+488 EKAVS
-497 AESDYKPEDFS
+497 EESAYKFDDFA

-546 LDYITTGV
+546 VDYITTGV

-573 KDKNDIQPI
+573 KTKNDIKPI
-582 EEETIEPTQ
+582 EEETSEKIESSP
-591 VVEDKKPETVEST
+591 VVEDKKAETIESA
-604 PVVEDKKPETVEPT
+604 PVVEDKKPEITEPDT
-618 PVVKDKKPET
+618 HDT
-628 VEPTP
+628 
-633 VVEDKKL
+633 
-640 ETVEPTP
+640 
-647 VVEDKKFETAEPVTE
+647 
-662 QNAHENKD
+662 KD

-680 KKAVIPEIDEDAFEH
+680 KKAVVPEIDEDAFEH
-695 ESTTNSST
+695 ENTINASTK
-703 EPINDTP
+703 PIDNTP
-710 KPVIAPAKPIEK
+710 KPVIAPAKLVEK
-722 PQPIVAPT
+722 PQPIVAPVE
-730 NPVEKSQPIVAPAKP
+730 PV
-745 IEKPQPIVTPAE
+745 EKPQPTANPAE
-757 PVKKAPSAPIKEATT
+757 PVKKAPSAPIKETTT

-780 EKLFGKNSSSSENAE
+780 EKLFGKNDSSSENSE
-795 SFDKTESRFEK
+795 SLDKTESRFEK

-812 TTENN
+812 STENN
-817 ENSND
+817 ENS
-822 THTTAD
+822 D
-828 NSEVKEDSIVF
+828 NKQTNANNESKDDSVVF
-839 EKPIQNDEENIHN
+839 EKPIQNDEENVHN

-860 SLKTDKETESRF
+860 ALKTESRF
-872 EKLFGKNNPES
+872 EKLFGKNDPES

>member
-27 GETDPETGYNQ
+27 GETDPQTGYNQ

-79 DEPSQEPSS
+79 EEPSQEPSS
-88 EPSVEEPSE
+88 EPSVEEPSQE
-97 EPSSEPSVEESSEE
+97 PSPEPSVEEPSQEPSSEPSVVE
-111 PSTEPSVEESSEEP
+111 PSQEP
-125 SSETSVEESSQEPS
+125 SSEPSVEESSQEPS
-139 SEPSVEESSKEPSK
+139 SEPSVVESSQEPSK
-153 QESSKETSKRTDK
+153 QESSKETSKRSDK

-190 AILRSGEQNEKALEI
+190 AILRSGEQNEKALEL

-272 TSCTQ
+272 ASCTQ

-289 YHSTEDDD
+289 YHSTEDGD

-321 KNLSDQQKEIL
+321 KDLSDQQKEIL

-343 IKPPVKADTNEDEIK
+343 IKPPVKADTNDDEIK

-372 VLFIVLI
+372 LLFIVLI
-379 SVLISRSR
+379 SVLISRSC

-400 IAEPKSEKKKSETK
+400 ISEQKPEKKNSETK
-414 NKAEDKTKKKEDKKA
+414 NKSEDKSKKKDDKKA

-436 KSKKQD
+436 KPKQQD
-442 KKKDSKK
+442 EKKDSKK
-449 SEKPKL
+449 PDKPKL
-455 ESKKEATPIEPKH
+455 ESKKAVTSIEPKY
-468 EKKSEPKTDE
+468 EKKSESKTDD
-478 KVSETKTEEK
+478 KKTETK
-488 PITDEKAVS
+488 IDEKAVS
-497 AESDYKPEDFS
+497 EESAYKFDDFA

-546 LDYITTGV
+546 VDYITTGV

-573 KDKNDIQPI
+573 KTKNDIKPI
-582 EEETIEPTQ
+582 EEETSEKIESAP
-591 VVEDKKPETVEST
+591 VVEDKKAETIESA
-604 PVVEDKKPETVEPT
+604 PVVEDKKPEITEPDT
-618 PVVKDKKPET
+618 HDT
-628 VEPTP
+628 
-633 VVEDKKL
+633 
-640 ETVEPTP
+640 
-647 VVEDKKFETAEPVTE
+647 
-662 QNAHENKD
+662 KD

-680 KKAVIPEIDEDAFEH
+680 KKAVVPEIDEDAFEH
-695 ESTTNSST
+695 ENKINASTK
-703 EPINDTP
+703 PIDNTP
-710 KPVIAPAKPIEK
+710 KPVIAPAKLVEK
-722 PQPIVAPT
+722 PQPIVAPVE
-730 NPVEKSQPIVAPAKP
+730 PV
-745 IEKPQPIVTPAE
+745 EKPQPIANPAE
-757 PVKKAPSAPIKEATT
+757 PVKKAPSAPIKETTT
-772 ESDISSRY
+772 ESDIYSRY
-780 EKLFGKNSSSSENAE
+780 EKLFGKNDSSSENSE
-795 SFDKTESRFEK
+795 SLDKTESRFEK

-812 TTENN
+812 STENN
-817 ENSND
+817 ENS
-822 THTTAD
+822 D
-828 NSEVKEDSIVF
+828 NKQTNANNEPKDDSVVF
-839 EKPIQNDEENIHN
+839 EKPIQNDEENVHN

-860 SLKTDKETESRF
+860 ALKTESRF
-872 EKLFGKNNPES
+872 EKLFGKNDPES

>member
-27 GETDPETGYNQ
+27 GETDPQTGYNQ

-79 DEPSQEPSS
+79 EEPSQEPSS
-88 EPSVEEPSE
+88 EPSVEEPSQE
-97 EPSSEPSVEESSEE
+97 PSPEPSVEEPSQEPSSEPSVEE
-111 PSTEPSVEESSEEP
+111 PSQEP
-125 SSETSVEESSQEPS
+125 SSEPSVEESSQEPS
-139 SEPSVEESSKEPSK
+139 SEPSVVESSQEPSK
-153 QESSKETSKRTDK
+153 QESSKETSKRSDK

-190 AILRSGEQNEKALEI
+190 AILRSGEQNEKALEL

-213 VASLKKSNMYLK
+213 VESLKKSNMYLK

-289 YHSTEDDD
+289 YHSTEDGD

-321 KNLSDQQKEIL
+321 KDLSDQQKEIL

-343 IKPPVKADTNEDEIK
+343 IKPPVKADTNDDEIQ

-379 SVLISRSR
+379 SVLISRSC

-400 IAEPKSEKKKSETK
+400 ISEQKPEKKNSETK
-414 NKAEDKTKKKEDKKA
+414 NKAEDKSKKKDDKKA

-436 KSKKQD
+436 KPKKQD
-442 KKKDSKK
+442 EKKDSKK
-449 SEKPKL
+449 PDKPKL
-455 ESKKEATPIEPKH
+455 ESKKEVTSIEPKY
-468 EKKSEPKTDE
+468 EKNSESNTDDKKT
-478 KVSETKTEEK
+478 ETKIE
-488 PITDEKAVS
+488 EKAVS
-497 AESDYKPEDFS
+497 EESAYKFDDFA

-546 LDYITTGV
+546 VDYITTGV

-573 KDKNDIQPI
+573 KTKNDIKPI
-582 EEETIEPTQ
+582 EEETSEKIESAP
-591 VVEDKKPETVEST
+591 VVEDKKAETIESA
-604 PVVEDKKPETVEPT
+604 PVVEDKKPEITEPDT
-618 PVVKDKKPET
+618 HDT
-628 VEPTP
+628 
-633 VVEDKKL
+633 
-640 ETVEPTP
+640 
-647 VVEDKKFETAEPVTE
+647 
-662 QNAHENKD
+662 KD

-680 KKAVIPEIDEDAFEH
+680 KKAVVPEIDEDAFEH
-695 ESTTNSST
+695 ENTINASTK
-703 EPINDTP
+703 PIDNTP
-710 KPVIAPAKPIEK
+710 KPVIAPAKLVEK
-722 PQPIVAPT
+722 PQPIVAPVE
-730 NPVEKSQPIVAPAKP
+730 PV
-745 IEKPQPIVTPAE
+745 EKPQPTANPAE
-757 PVKKAPSAPIKEATT
+757 PVKKAPSAPIKETTT
-772 ESDISSRY
+772 ESDIYSRY
-780 EKLFGKNSSSSENAE
+780 EKLFGKNDSSSENSE
-795 SFDKTESRFEK
+795 SLDKTESRFEK

-812 TTENN
+812 STENN
-817 ENSND
+817 ENS
-822 THTTAD
+822 D
-828 NSEVKEDSIVF
+828 NKQTNANNEPKDDSVVF
-839 EKPIQNDEENIHN
+839 EKPIQNDEENVHN

-860 SLKTDKETESRF
+860 ALKTESRF
-872 EKLFGKNNPES
+872 EKLFGKNDPES

>member
-27 GETDPETGYNQ
+27 GETDPQTGYNQ

-79 DEPSQEPSS
+79 EEPSQEPSS
-88 EPSVEEPSE
+88 EP
-97 EPSSEPSVEESSEE
+97 
-111 PSTEPSVEESSEEP
+111 
-125 SSETSVEESSQEPS
+125 SVEESSQEPS
-139 SEPSVEESSKEPSK
+139 SEPSVVESSQEPSK
-153 QESSKETSKRTDK
+153 QESSKETSKRSDK

-190 AILRSGEQNEKALEI
+190 AILRSGEQNEKALEL

-272 TSCTQ
+272 ASCTQ

-289 YHSTEDDD
+289 YHSTEDGD

-321 KNLSDQQKEIL
+321 KDLSDQQKEIL

-343 IKPPVKADTNEDEIK
+343 IKPPVKADTNDDEIK

-372 VLFIVLI
+372 LLFIVLI
-379 SVLISRSR
+379 SVLISRSC

-400 IAEPKSEKKKSETK
+400 ISEQKPEKKNSETK
-414 NKAEDKTKKKEDKKA
+414 NKSEDKSKKKDDKKA

-436 KSKKQD
+436 KPKKQD
-442 KKKDSKK
+442 EKKDSKK
-449 SEKPKL
+449 PDKPKL
-455 ESKKEATPIEPKH
+455 ESKKAVTSIEPKY
-468 EKKSEPKTDE
+468 EKKSESKTDD
-478 KVSETKTEEK
+478 KKTETK
-488 PITDEKAVS
+488 IDEKAVS
-497 AESDYKPEDFS
+497 EESAYKFDDFA

-546 LDYITTGV
+546 VDYITTGV

-573 KDKNDIQPI
+573 KTKNDIKPI
-582 EEETIEPTQ
+582 EEETSEKIESAP
-591 VVEDKKPETVEST
+591 VVEDKKAETIESA
-604 PVVEDKKPETVEPT
+604 PVVEDKKPEITEPDT
-618 PVVKDKKPET
+618 HDT
-628 VEPTP
+628 
-633 VVEDKKL
+633 
-640 ETVEPTP
+640 
-647 VVEDKKFETAEPVTE
+647 
-662 QNAHENKD
+662 KD

-680 KKAVIPEIDEDAFEH
+680 KKAVVPEIDEDAFEH
-695 ESTTNSST
+695 ENKINASTK
-703 EPINDTP
+703 PIDNTP
-710 KPVIAPAKPIEK
+710 KPVIAPAKLVEK
-722 PQPIVAPT
+722 PQPIVAPVE
-730 NPVEKSQPIVAPAKP
+730 PV
-745 IEKPQPIVTPAE
+745 EKPQPIANPAE
-757 PVKKAPSAPIKEATT
+757 PVKKAPSAPIKETTT
-772 ESDISSRY
+772 ESDIYSRY
-780 EKLFGKNSSSSENAE
+780 EKLFGKNDSSSENSE
-795 SFDKTESRFEK
+795 SLDKTESRFEK

-812 TTENN
+812 STENN
-817 ENSND
+817 ENS
-822 THTTAD
+822 D
-828 NSEVKEDSIVF
+828 NKQTNANNEPKDDSVVF
-839 EKPIQNDEENIHN
+839 EKPIQNDEENVHN

-860 SLKTDKETESRF
+860 ALKTESRF
-872 EKLFGKNNPES
+872 EKLFGKNDPES

>member
-27 GETDPETGYNQ
+27 GETDPQTGYNQ
-38 YVQDNIRYDALGY
+38 YVQEHIKYDAMGY
-51 AYIDDEDGTRIYY
+51 AYIDDENGTRIYY

-88 EPSVEEPSE
+88 EPSVEE
-97 EPSSEPSVEESSEE
+97 
-111 PSTEPSVEESSEEP
+111 
-125 SSETSVEESSQEPS
+125 SSQEPS
-139 SEPSVEESSKEPSK
+139 SEPSVEEPSKEPSSEPSIEESSKEPSSESSAEESSKEPSSESSVEESSKETSK
-153 QESSKETSKRTDK
+153 QESSKETSKRGDK

-175 LDALKMNIA
+175 IDALKMNIA

-190 AILRSGEQNEKALEI
+190 AILRSGEQNEKVLEI

-272 TSCTQ
+272 ASCTQ

-289 YHSTEDDD
+289 YHSTEDGD

-321 KNLSDQQKEIL
+321 KDLSNQQKEIL

-343 IKPPVKADTNEDEIK
+343 IKPPVKAETNEDEIK

-372 VLFIVLI
+372 ILFIVLI

-400 IAEPKSEKKKSETK
+400 ETKSKPEEQKAETK
-414 NKAEDKTKKKEDKKA
+414 NKSEDKPKKKDE
-429 EKSDKKQ
+429 KKQ

-449 SEKPKL
+449 SDKPKK
-455 ESKKEATPIEPKH
+455 EVTSTKSKIE
-468 EKKSEPKTDE
+468 EKAEPKTND
-478 KVSETKTEEK
+478 KKTEEK
-488 PITDEKAVS
+488 IEEKTIPEEKSVS
-497 AESDYKPEDFS
+497 AESDYKSEDFS
-508 LFDAQPT
+508 LFDTQPT
-515 IEKIEIYNSNDE
+515 IEKIEIYNSQNE
-527 QTKVN
+527 QSKVN

-562 IQLTTETFTVP
+562 IQITTETFTVP
-573 KDKNDIQPI
+573 NNKNNIQPI
-582 EEETIEPTQ
+582 EEENTETAT
-591 VVEDKKPETVEST
+591 VVEDKKS
-604 PVVEDKKPETVEPT
+604 DTVEPT
-618 PVVKDKKPET
+618 PA
-628 VEPTP
+628 
-633 VVEDKKL
+633 VEDKKSDTI
-640 ETVEPTP
+640 EPAPVIEDNKPDTVEPAP
-647 VVEDKKFETAEPVTE
+647 VIEDNKPEFAEHE
-662 QNAHENKD
+662 AHETKD
-670 KSLKSFLGRI
+670 KALKSFLGKI

-695 ESTTNSST
+695 EITANAST
-703 EPINDTP
+703 ESINNIP
-710 KPVIAPAKPIEK
+710 KPVIAPTKPIEK
-722 PQPIVAPT
+722 SQTTP
-730 NPVEKSQPIVAPAKP
+730 PVEP
-745 IEKPQPIVTPAE
+745 T
-757 PVKKAPSAPIKEATT
+757 KKVPSAPKTEPKT

-780 EKLFGKNSSSSENAE
+780 EKLFGKNSSSSEDTE

-812 TTENN
+812 STKND

-822 THTTAD
+822 THTNA
-828 NSEVKEDSIVF
+828 NSNDSKEESIVF

-852 RTPQSTIP
+852 RPPQITIP

-872 EKLFGKNNPES
+872 EKLFGKNDPES
-883 LSQSQTKAQ
+883 LSHSQTKAQ

>member
-27 GETDPETGYNQ
+27 GETDPQTGYNQ

-79 DEPSQEPSS
+79 EEPSQEPSS
-88 EPSVEEPSE
+88 EPSVEEPSQ
-97 EPSSEPSVEESSEE
+97 EPSPEPSVEE
-111 PSTEPSVEESSEEP
+111 P
-125 SSETSVEESSQEPS
+125 SQEPS
-139 SEPSVEESSKEPSK
+139 SEPSVEEPSQEPSSEPSVVESSQEPSK
-153 QESSKETSKRTDK
+153 QESSKETSKRSDK

-190 AILRSGEQNEKALEI
+190 AILRSGEQNEKALEL

-289 YHSTEDDD
+289 YHSTEDGD

-321 KNLSDQQKEIL
+321 KDLSDQQKEIL

-343 IKPPVKADTNEDEIK
+343 IKPPVKADTNDDEIK

-379 SVLISRSR
+379 SVLISRSC

-400 IAEPKSEKKKSETK
+400 ISEQKPEKKNSETK
-414 NKAEDKTKKKEDKKA
+414 NKAEDKSKKKDGKKA

-436 KSKKQD
+436 KPKKQD

-449 SEKPKL
+449 PDKPKL
-455 ESKKEATPIEPKH
+455 ESKKEATPVEPKY
-468 EKKSEPKTDE
+468 EKNSESKTDD
-478 KVSETKTEEK
+478 KKTETKIE
-488 PITDEKAVS
+488 EKAVS
-497 AESDYKPEDFS
+497 EESAYKFDDFA

-527 QTKVN
+527 QTKTN

-546 LDYITTGV
+546 VDYITTGV

-573 KDKNDIQPI
+573 KTKNDIKPI
-582 EEETIEPTQ
+582 EEETSEKIE
-591 VVEDKKPETVEST
+591 SA
-604 PVVEDKKPETVEPT
+604 PVVEDKKAETIESA
-618 PVVKDKKPET
+618 
-628 VEPTP
+628 P
-633 VVEDKKL
+633 VVEDKKA
-640 ETVEPTP
+640 EITEPDTH
-647 VVEDKKFETAEPVTE
+647 DT
-662 QNAHENKD
+662 KD

-680 KKAVIPEIDEDAFEH
+680 KKAVVPEIDEDAFEH
-695 ESTTNSST
+695 ENKINASTK
-703 EPINDTP
+703 PIDNTP
-710 KPVIAPAKPIEK
+710 KPVIAPAKLVEK
-722 PQPIVAPT
+722 PQPIVAPVE
-730 NPVEKSQPIVAPAKP
+730 PVEK
-745 IEKPQPIVTPAE
+745 PQTIANPAE
-757 PVKKAPSAPIKEATT
+757 PVKKAPSAPIKETTT
-772 ESDISSRY
+772 ESDIYSRY
-780 EKLFGKNSSSSENAE
+780 EKLFGKNDSSSENSE
-795 SFDKTESRFEK
+795 SLDKTESRFEK

-812 TTENN
+812 STENN
-817 ENSND
+817 ESS
-822 THTTAD
+822 D
-828 NSEVKEDSIVF
+828 NKQTNANNEPKDDSVVF
-839 EKPIQNDEENIHN
+839 EKPIQNDEENVHN

-860 SLKTDKETESRF
+860 ALKTESRF
-872 EKLFGKNNPES
+872 EKLFGKNDPES

>member
-1 MKRFTAILA
+1 MKRFTAILV

-27 GETDPETGYNQ
+27 GETDPQTGYNQ

-79 DEPSQEPSS
+79 EEPSQEPSS
-88 EPSVEEPSE
+88 EPSVEEPSQ
-97 EPSSEPSVEESSEE
+97 EPSPEPSVEE
-111 PSTEPSVEESSEEP
+111 P
-125 SSETSVEESSQEPS
+125 SQEPS
-139 SEPSVEESSKEPSK
+139 PEPSVVESSQEPSK
-153 QESSKETSKRTDK
+153 QESSKETSKRSDK

-190 AILRSGEQNEKALEI
+190 AILRSGEQNEKALEL

-289 YHSTEDDD
+289 YHSTEDGD

-321 KNLSDQQKEIL
+321 KDLSDQQKEIL

-343 IKPPVKADTNEDEIK
+343 IKPPVKADTNDDEIK

-400 IAEPKSEKKKSETK
+400 ISEQKPEKKNSETK
-414 NKAEDKTKKKEDKKA
+414 NKAEDKSKKKDDKKA

-436 KSKKQD
+436 KPKKQD

-449 SEKPKL
+449 PDKPKL
-455 ESKKEATPIEPKH
+455 ESKKEVTSIEPKY
-468 EKKSEPKTDE
+468 EKNSESKTDD
-478 KVSETKTEEK
+478 KKTETKIE
-488 PITDEKAVS
+488 EKAVS
-497 AESDYKPEDFS
+497 EESAYKFDDFA

-546 LDYITTGV
+546 VDYITTGV

-573 KDKNDIQPI
+573 KTKNDIKPI
-582 EEETIEPTQ
+582 EEETSEKIESSP
-591 VVEDKKPETVEST
+591 VVEDKKAETIESA
-604 PVVEDKKPETVEPT
+604 PVVEDKKPEITEPDT
-618 PVVKDKKPET
+618 HDT
-628 VEPTP
+628 
-633 VVEDKKL
+633 
-640 ETVEPTP
+640 
-647 VVEDKKFETAEPVTE
+647 
-662 QNAHENKD
+662 KD

-680 KKAVIPEIDEDAFEH
+680 KKAVVPEIDEDAFEH
-695 ESTTNSST
+695 ENTINASTK
-703 EPINDTP
+703 PIDNTP
-710 KPVIAPAKPIEK
+710 KPVIAPAKLVEK
-722 PQPIVAPT
+722 PQPIVAPVE
-730 NPVEKSQPIVAPAKP
+730 PV
-745 IEKPQPIVTPAE
+745 EKPQPTANPAE
-757 PVKKAPSAPIKEATT
+757 PVKKAPSAPIKETTT

-780 EKLFGKNSSSSENAE
+780 EKLFGKNDLSSENSE
-795 SFDKTESRFEK
+795 SLDKTESRFEK

-812 TTENN
+812 STENN
-817 ENSND
+817 ESS
-822 THTTAD
+822 D
-828 NSEVKEDSIVF
+828 NKQTNANNEPKDDNIVF
-839 EKPIQNDEENIHN
+839 EKPIQNDEENVHN

-860 SLKTDKETESRF
+860 ALKTESRF
-872 EKLFGKNNPES
+872 EKLFGKNDPES

>member
-27 GETDPETGYNQ
+27 GETDPQTGYNQ

-79 DEPSQEPSS
+79 EEPSQEPSS
-88 EPSVEEPSE
+88 EPSV
-97 EPSSEPSVEESSEE
+97 V
-111 PSTEPSVEESSEEP
+111 
-125 SSETSVEESSQEPS
+125 ESSQ
-139 SEPSVEESSKEPSK
+139 EPSK
-153 QESSKETSKRTDK
+153 QESSKETSKRSDK

-190 AILRSGEQNEKALEI
+190 AILRSGEQNEKALEL

-289 YHSTEDDD
+289 YHSTEDGD

-321 KNLSDQQKEIL
+321 KDLSDQQKEIL

-379 SVLISRSR
+379 SVLISRSC

-400 IAEPKSEKKKSETK
+400 ISEQKPEKKNSETK
-414 NKAEDKTKKKEDKKA
+414 NKAEDKSKKKDGKKA

-436 KSKKQD
+436 KPKKQD

-449 SEKPKL
+449 PDKPKL
-455 ESKKEATPIEPKH
+455 ESKKDVTSIEPKY
-468 EKKSEPKTDE
+468 EKNSESKTDD
-478 KVSETKTEEK
+478 KKTETKIE
-488 PITDEKAVS
+488 EKAVS
-497 AESDYKPEDFS
+497 EESAYKFDDFA

-546 LDYITTGV
+546 VDYITTGV

-573 KDKNDIQPI
+573 KTKNDIKPI
-582 EEETIEPTQ
+582 EEETSEKIESAP
-591 VVEDKKPETVEST
+591 VVEDKKAETIESA
-604 PVVEDKKPETVEPT
+604 PVVEDKKPEITEPDT
-618 PVVKDKKPET
+618 HDT
-628 VEPTP
+628 
-633 VVEDKKL
+633 
-640 ETVEPTP
+640 
-647 VVEDKKFETAEPVTE
+647 
-662 QNAHENKD
+662 KD

-680 KKAVIPEIDEDAFEH
+680 KKAVVPEIDEDAFEH
-695 ESTTNSST
+695 ENTINASTK
-703 EPINDTP
+703 PIDNTP
-710 KPVIAPAKPIEK
+710 KPVIAPAKLVEK
-722 PQPIVAPT
+722 PQPIVAPVE
-730 NPVEKSQPIVAPAKP
+730 PV
-745 IEKPQPIVTPAE
+745 EKPQPTANPAE
-757 PVKKAPSAPIKEATT
+757 PVKKAPSAPIKETTT

-780 EKLFGKNSSSSENAE
+780 EKLFGKNDSSSENSE
-795 SFDKTESRFEK
+795 SLDKTESRFEK

-812 TTENN
+812 STENN
-817 ENSND
+817 ENS
-822 THTTAD
+822 D
-828 NSEVKEDSIVF
+828 NKQTNANNESKDDSVVF
-839 EKPIQNDEENIHN
+839 EKPIQNDEENVHN

-860 SLKTDKETESRF
+860 ALKTESRF
-872 EKLFGKNNPES
+872 EKLFGKNDPES

>member
-27 GETDPETGYNQ
+27 GETDPQTGYNQ

-79 DEPSQEPSS
+79 EEPSQEPSS
-88 EPSVEEPSE
+88 EPSVEEPSQ
-97 EPSSEPSVEESSEE
+97 EPSSEPSVEE
-111 PSTEPSVEESSEEP
+111 PSQEP
-125 SSETSVEESSQEPS
+125 SSEPSVEESSQEPS
-139 SEPSVEESSKEPSK
+139 SEPSVVESSQEPSK
-153 QESSKETSKRTDK
+153 QESSKETSKRSDK

-190 AILRSGEQNEKALEI
+190 AILRSGEQNEKALEL

-289 YHSTEDDD
+289 YHSTEDGD

-321 KNLSDQQKEIL
+321 KDLSDQQKEIL

-343 IKPPVKADTNEDEIK
+343 IKPPVKADTNDDEIK

-379 SVLISRSR
+379 SVLISRSC

-400 IAEPKSEKKKSETK
+400 ISEQKPEKKNSETK
-414 NKAEDKTKKKEDKKA
+414 NKSEDKSKKKDGKKA

-436 KSKKQD
+436 KPKKQD

-449 SEKPKL
+449 PDKPKL
-455 ESKKEATPIEPKH
+455 ESKKEATPVEPKY
-468 EKKSEPKTDE
+468 EKNSESKTDD
-478 KVSETKTEEK
+478 KKTETKIE
-488 PITDEKAVS
+488 EKAVS
-497 AESDYKPEDFS
+497 EESAYKFDDFA

-527 QTKVN
+527 QTKTN

-546 LDYITTGV
+546 VDYITTGV

-573 KDKNDIQPI
+573 KTKNDIKPI
-582 EEETIEPTQ
+582 EEETS
-591 VVEDKKPETVEST
+591 ETIGSA
-604 PVVEDKKPETVEPT
+604 PVVEDKKV
-618 PVVKDKKPET
+618 ET

-633 VVEDKKL
+633 VVEDKK
-640 ETVEPTP
+640 V
-647 VVEDKKFETAEPVTE
+647 ETAEPVTE

-680 KKAVIPEIDEDAFEH
+680 KKAVVPEIDEDAFEH
-695 ESTTNSST
+695 ENTINASTK
-703 EPINDTP
+703 PIDNTP
-710 KPVIAPAKPIEK
+710 KPVIAPAKLVEKPQPTVVPVEPVEK
-722 PQPIVAPT
+722 PQPIA
-730 NPVEKSQPIVAPAKP
+730 N
-745 IEKPQPIVTPAE
+745 PAE
-757 PVKKAPSAPIKEATT
+757 LVKETPSAPIKETTT

-780 EKLFGKNSSSSENAE
+780 EKLFGKNDSSFENSE
-795 SFDKTESRFEK
+795 SLDKTESRFEK

-812 TTENN
+812 STENN
-817 ENSND
+817 ES
-822 THTTAD
+822 TD
-828 NSEVKEDSIVF
+828 NKQTNANNESKDDSIVF
-839 EKPIQNDEENIHN
+839 EKPIQNDEENVHN

-860 SLKTDKETESRF
+860 ALKTESRF
-872 EKLFGKNNPES
+872 EKLFGKNDPES

>member
-27 GETDPETGYNQ
+27 GETDPQTGYNQ

-64 DLNSYGYFVPINNPY
+64 DLNSYGNFVPINNPY
-79 DEPSQEPSS
+79 EEPSQEPSS
-88 EPSVEEPSE
+88 EPSVEEPS
-97 EPSSEPSVEESSEE
+97 
-111 PSTEPSVEESSEEP
+111 
-125 SSETSVEESSQEPS
+125 QEPS
-139 SEPSVEESSKEPSK
+139 SEPSVVESSQEPSK
-153 QESSKETSKRTDK
+153 QESSKETSKRSDK

-190 AILRSGEQNEKALEI
+190 AILRSGEQNEKALEL

-272 TSCTQ
+272 ASCTQ

-289 YHSTEDDD
+289 YHSTEDGD

-321 KNLSDQQKEIL
+321 KDLSDQQKEIL

-343 IKPPVKADTNEDEIK
+343 IKPPVKADTNDDEIK

-379 SVLISRSR
+379 SVLISRSC

-400 IAEPKSEKKKSETK
+400 ISEQKPEKKNSETK
-414 NKAEDKTKKKEDKKA
+414 NKPEDKSKKKDGKKA

-436 KSKKQD
+436 KPKKQD

-449 SEKPKL
+449 PDKPKL
-455 ESKKEATPIEPKH
+455 ESKKEVTSIEPKY
-468 EKKSEPKTDE
+468 EKNSESKKDDKKT
-478 KVSETKTEEK
+478 ETKIE
-488 PITDEKAVS
+488 EKAVS
-497 AESDYKPEDFS
+497 EESAYKFDDFA

-546 LDYITTGV
+546 VDYITTGV

-573 KDKNDIQPI
+573 KTKNDIKPI
-582 EEETIEPTQ
+582 EEETSEKIESAP
-591 VVEDKKPETVEST
+591 VVEDKKAENIESA
-604 PVVEDKKPETVEPT
+604 PVVEDKKPEITEPDT
-618 PVVKDKKPET
+618 HDT
-628 VEPTP
+628 
-633 VVEDKKL
+633 
-640 ETVEPTP
+640 
-647 VVEDKKFETAEPVTE
+647 
-662 QNAHENKD
+662 KD

-680 KKAVIPEIDEDAFEH
+680 KKAVVPEIDEDAFEH
-695 ESTTNSST
+695 ENKINASTK
-703 EPINDTP
+703 PIDNTP
-710 KPVIAPAKPIEK
+710 KPVIAPAKLVEK
-722 PQPIVAPT
+722 PQPIVAPVE
-730 NPVEKSQPIVAPAKP
+730 PVEK
-745 IEKPQPIVTPAE
+745 PQTIANPAE
-757 PVKKAPSAPIKEATT
+757 PVKKAPSAPIKETTT
-772 ESDISSRY
+772 ESDIYSRY
-780 EKLFGKNSSSSENAE
+780 EKLFGKNDSSSENSE
-795 SFDKTESRFEK
+795 SLDKTESRFEK

-812 TTENN
+812 STENN
-817 ENSND
+817 ESS
-822 THTTAD
+822 D
-828 NSEVKEDSIVF
+828 NKQTNANNEPKDDSVVF
-839 EKPIQNDEENIHN
+839 EKPIQNDEENVHN

-860 SLKTDKETESRF
+860 ALKTESRF
-872 EKLFGKNNPES
+872 EKLFGKNDPES

>member
-27 GETDPETGYNQ
+27 GETDPQTGYNQ

-79 DEPSQEPSS
+79 EEPSQEPSS
-88 EPSVEEPSE
+88 EPSVEEPSQ
-97 EPSSEPSVEESSEE
+97 EPSSEP
-111 PSTEPSVEESSEEP
+111 
-125 SSETSVEESSQEPS
+125 SVEESSQEPS
-139 SEPSVEESSKEPSK
+139 SEPSVVESSQEPSK
-153 QESSKETSKRTDK
+153 QESSKETSKRSDK

-190 AILRSGEQNEKALEI
+190 AILRSGEQNEKALEL

-289 YHSTEDDD
+289 YHSTEDGD

-321 KNLSDQQKEIL
+321 KDLSDQQKEIL

-379 SVLISRSR
+379 SVLISRSC

-400 IAEPKSEKKKSETK
+400 ISEQKPEKKNSETK
-414 NKAEDKTKKKEDKKA
+414 NKAEDKSKKKDGKKA

-436 KSKKQD
+436 KPKKQD

-449 SEKPKL
+449 PDKPKL
-455 ESKKEATPIEPKH
+455 ESKKDVTSIEPKY
-468 EKKSEPKTDE
+468 EKNSESNTDDKKT
-478 KVSETKTEEK
+478 ETKIE
-488 PITDEKAVS
+488 EKAVS
-497 AESDYKPEDFS
+497 EESAYKFDDFA

-546 LDYITTGV
+546 VDYITTGV

-573 KDKNDIQPI
+573 KTKNDIKPI
-582 EEETIEPTQ
+582 EEETSEKIESAP
-591 VVEDKKPETVEST
+591 VVEDKKAETIESA
-604 PVVEDKKPETVEPT
+604 PVVEDKKPEITEPDT
-618 PVVKDKKPET
+618 HDT
-628 VEPTP
+628 
-633 VVEDKKL
+633 
-640 ETVEPTP
+640 
-647 VVEDKKFETAEPVTE
+647 
-662 QNAHENKD
+662 KD

-680 KKAVIPEIDEDAFEH
+680 KKAVVPEIDEDAFEH
-695 ESTTNSST
+695 ENTINASTK
-703 EPINDTP
+703 PIDNTP
-710 KPVIAPAKPIEK
+710 KPVIAPAKLVEK
-722 PQPIVAPT
+722 PQPIVAPVE
-730 NPVEKSQPIVAPAKP
+730 PV
-745 IEKPQPIVTPAE
+745 EKPQPTANPAE
-757 PVKKAPSAPIKEATT
+757 PVKKAPSAPIKETTT
-772 ESDISSRY
+772 ESDIYSRY
-780 EKLFGKNSSSSENAE
+780 EKLFGKNDSSSENSE
-795 SFDKTESRFEK
+795 SLDKTESRFEK

-812 TTENN
+812 STENN
-817 ENSND
+817 ENS
-822 THTTAD
+822 D
-828 NSEVKEDSIVF
+828 NKQTNANNEPKDDSVVF
-839 EKPIQNDEENIHN
+839 EKPIQNDEENVHN

-860 SLKTDKETESRF
+860 ALKTESRF
-872 EKLFGKNNPES
+872 EKLFGKNDPES

>member
-27 GETDPETGYNQ
+27 GETDPQTGYNQ

-79 DEPSQEPSS
+79 EEPSQEPSS
-88 EPSVEEPSE
+88 EP
-97 EPSSEPSVEESSEE
+97 
-111 PSTEPSVEESSEEP
+111 
-125 SSETSVEESSQEPS
+125 SVEESSQEPS
-139 SEPSVEESSKEPSK
+139 SEPSVVESSQEPSK
-153 QESSKETSKRTDK
+153 QESSKETSKRSDK

-190 AILRSGEQNEKALEI
+190 AILRSGEQNEKALEL

-289 YHSTEDDD
+289 YHSTEDGD

-321 KNLSDQQKEIL
+321 KDLSDQQKEIL

-343 IKPPVKADTNEDEIK
+343 IKPPVKADTNDDEIK

-400 IAEPKSEKKKSETK
+400 ISEQKPEKKNSETK
-414 NKAEDKTKKKEDKKA
+414 NKAEDKSKKKDGKKA

-436 KSKKQD
+436 KPKKQD

-449 SEKPKL
+449 PDKPKL
-455 ESKKEATPIEPKH
+455 ESKKEATPVEPKY
-468 EKKSEPKTDE
+468 EKNSESKTDD
-478 KVSETKTEEK
+478 KKTETKIE
-488 PITDEKAVS
+488 EKAVS
-497 AESDYKPEDFS
+497 EESAYKFDDFA

-546 LDYITTGV
+546 VDYITTGV

-573 KDKNDIQPI
+573 KTKNDIKPI
-582 EEETIEPTQ
+582 EEETSEKIESAP
-591 VVEDKKPETVEST
+591 VVEDKKAENIESA
-604 PVVEDKKPETVEPT
+604 PVVEDKKPEITEPDT
-618 PVVKDKKPET
+618 HDT
-628 VEPTP
+628 
-633 VVEDKKL
+633 
-640 ETVEPTP
+640 
-647 VVEDKKFETAEPVTE
+647 
-662 QNAHENKD
+662 KD

-680 KKAVIPEIDEDAFEH
+680 KKAVVPEIDEDAFEH
-695 ESTTNSST
+695 ENTINASTK
-703 EPINDTP
+703 PIDNTP
-710 KPVIAPAKPIEK
+710 KPVIAPAKLVEK
-722 PQPIVAPT
+722 PQPIVAPVE
-730 NPVEKSQPIVAPAKP
+730 PV
-745 IEKPQPIVTPAE
+745 EKPQPTANPAE
-757 PVKKAPSAPIKEATT
+757 PVKKAPSAPIKETTT

-780 EKLFGKNSSSSENAE
+780 EKLFGKNDSSSENSE
-795 SFDKTESRFEK
+795 SLDKTESRFEK

-812 TTENN
+812 STENN
-817 ENSND
+817 ENS
-822 THTTAD
+822 D
-828 NSEVKEDSIVF
+828 NKQTNANNESKDDSVVF
-839 EKPIQNDEENIHN
+839 EKPIQNDEENVHN

-860 SLKTDKETESRF
+860 ALKTESRF
-872 EKLFGKNNPES
+872 EKLFGKNDPES

>member
-27 GETDPETGYNQ
+27 GETDPQTGYNQ

-79 DEPSQEPSS
+79 EEPSQEPSS
-88 EPSVEEPSE
+88 EPSVEEPSQ
-97 EPSSEPSVEESSEE
+97 EPSSEPSVEEPSQE
-111 PSTEPSVEESSEEP
+111 PSSEPSVEEPSQEP
-125 SSETSVEESSQEPS
+125 SSEPSVEESSQEPS
-139 SEPSVEESSKEPSK
+139 SEPSVVESSQEPSK
-153 QESSKETSKRTDK
+153 QESSKETSKRSDK

-190 AILRSGEQNEKALEI
+190 AILRSGEQNEKALEL

-289 YHSTEDDD
+289 YHSTEDGD

-321 KNLSDQQKEIL
+321 KDLSDQQKEIL

-343 IKPPVKADTNEDEIK
+343 IKPPVKADTNDDEIK

-372 VLFIVLI
+372 LLFIVLI
-379 SVLISRSR
+379 SVLISRSC

-400 IAEPKSEKKKSETK
+400 ISEQKPEKKNSETK
-414 NKAEDKTKKKEDKKA
+414 NKAEDKSKKKDDKKA

-436 KSKKQD
+436 KPKKQD

-449 SEKPKL
+449 PDKPKL
-455 ESKKEATPIEPKH
+455 ESKKEVTSIEPKY
-468 EKKSEPKTDE
+468 EKNSESKTDD
-478 KVSETKTEEK
+478 KKTETKIE
-488 PITDEKAVS
+488 EKAVS
-497 AESDYKPEDFS
+497 EESAYKFDDFA

-527 QTKVN
+527 KTKVN

-546 LDYITTGV
+546 VDYITTGV

-573 KDKNDIQPI
+573 KTKNDIKPI
-582 EEETIEPTQ
+582 EEEISETIGSAPA
-591 VVEDKKPETVEST
+591 VE
-604 PVVEDKKPETVEPT
+604 
-618 PVVKDKKPET
+618 DKKPET

-633 VVEDKKL
+633 VVEDKKP
-640 ETVEPTP
+640 EITEPDTH
-647 VVEDKKFETAEPVTE
+647 DT
-662 QNAHENKD
+662 KD

-680 KKAVIPEIDEDAFEH
+680 KKAVVPEIDEDAFEH
-695 ESTTNSST
+695 ENTINASTK
-703 EPINDTP
+703 PIDNTP
-710 KPVIAPAKPIEK
+710 KPVIAPAKLVEK
-722 PQPIVAPT
+722 PQPIVAPVE
-730 NPVEKSQPIVAPAKP
+730 PVK
-745 IEKPQPIVTPAE
+745 KPQPTANPAE
-757 PVKKAPSAPIKEATT
+757 PVKKAPSAPIKETTT

-780 EKLFGKNSSSSENAE
+780 EKLFGKNDSSSENSE
-795 SFDKTESRFEK
+795 SLDKTESRFEK

-812 TTENN
+812 STENN
-817 ENSND
+817 ESS
-822 THTTAD
+822 D
-828 NSEVKEDSIVF
+828 NKQTNANNESKDDSIVF
-839 EKPIQNDEENIHN
+839 EKPIQNDEENVHN

-860 SLKTDKETESRF
+860 ALKTESRF
-872 EKLFGKNNPES
+872 EKLFGKNDPES

>member
-27 GETDPETGYNQ
+27 GETDPQTGYNQ

-79 DEPSQEPSS
+79 EEPSQEPSS
-88 EPSVEEPSE
+88 EP
-97 EPSSEPSVEESSEE
+97 
-111 PSTEPSVEESSEEP
+111 
-125 SSETSVEESSQEPS
+125 SVEESSQEPS
-139 SEPSVEESSKEPSK
+139 SEPSVVESSQEPSK
-153 QESSKETSKRTDK
+153 QESSKETSKRSDK

-190 AILRSGEQNEKALEI
+190 AILRSGEQNEKALEL

-289 YHSTEDDD
+289 YHSTEDGD

-321 KNLSDQQKEIL
+321 KDLSDQQKEIL

-343 IKPPVKADTNEDEIK
+343 IKPPVKADTNDDEIQ

-379 SVLISRSR
+379 SVLISRSC

-400 IAEPKSEKKKSETK
+400 ISEQKPEKKNSETK
-414 NKAEDKTKKKEDKKA
+414 NKAEDKSKKKDDKKA

-436 KSKKQD
+436 KPKKQD
-442 KKKDSKK
+442 EKKDSKK
-449 SEKPKL
+449 PDKPKL
-455 ESKKEATPIEPKH
+455 ESKKEVTSIEPKY
-468 EKKSEPKTDE
+468 EKNSESNTDDKKT
-478 KVSETKTEEK
+478 ETKIE
-488 PITDEKAVS
+488 EKAVS
-497 AESDYKPEDFS
+497 EESAYKFDDFA

-546 LDYITTGV
+546 VDYITTGV

-573 KDKNDIQPI
+573 KTKNDIKPI
-582 EEETIEPTQ
+582 EEETSEKIESAP
-591 VVEDKKPETVEST
+591 VVEDKKAETIESA
-604 PVVEDKKPETVEPT
+604 PVVEDKKPEITEPDT
-618 PVVKDKKPET
+618 HDT
-628 VEPTP
+628 
-633 VVEDKKL
+633 
-640 ETVEPTP
+640 
-647 VVEDKKFETAEPVTE
+647 
-662 QNAHENKD
+662 KD

-680 KKAVIPEIDEDAFEH
+680 KKAVVPEIDEDAFEH
-695 ESTTNSST
+695 ENTINASTK
-703 EPINDTP
+703 PIDNTP
-710 KPVIAPAKPIEK
+710 KPVIAPAKLVEK
-722 PQPIVAPT
+722 PQPIVAPVE
-730 NPVEKSQPIVAPAKP
+730 PV
-745 IEKPQPIVTPAE
+745 EKPQPTANPAE
-757 PVKKAPSAPIKEATT
+757 PVKKAPSAPIKETTT
-772 ESDISSRY
+772 ESDIYSRY
-780 EKLFGKNSSSSENAE
+780 EKLFGKNDSSSENSE
-795 SFDKTESRFEK
+795 SLDKTESRFEK

-812 TTENN
+812 STENN
-817 ENSND
+817 ENS
-822 THTTAD
+822 D
-828 NSEVKEDSIVF
+828 NKQTNANNEPKDDSVVF
-839 EKPIQNDEENIHN
+839 EKPIQNDEENVHN

-860 SLKTDKETESRF
+860 ALKTESRF
-872 EKLFGKNNPES
+872 EKLFGKNDPES

>member
-27 GETDPETGYNQ
+27 GETDPQTGYNQ

-79 DEPSQEPSS
+79 EEPSQEPSS
-88 EPSVEEPSE
+88 EPSVEEPSQ
-97 EPSSEPSVEESSEE
+97 EPSSEP
-111 PSTEPSVEESSEEP
+111 
-125 SSETSVEESSQEPS
+125 SVEESSQEPS
-139 SEPSVEESSKEPSK
+139 SEPSVVESSQEPSK
-153 QESSKETSKRTDK
+153 QESSKETSKRSDK

-190 AILRSGEQNEKALEI
+190 AILRSGEQNEKALEL

-289 YHSTEDDD
+289 YHSTEDGD

-321 KNLSDQQKEIL
+321 KDLSDQQKEIL

-400 IAEPKSEKKKSETK
+400 ISEQKPEKKNSETK
-414 NKAEDKTKKKEDKKA
+414 NKAEDKSKKKDGKKA

-436 KSKKQD
+436 KPKKQD

-449 SEKPKL
+449 PDKPKL
-455 ESKKEATPIEPKH
+455 ESKKEATPVEPKY
-468 EKKSEPKTDE
+468 EKNSESKTDD
-478 KVSETKTEEK
+478 KKTETKIE
-488 PITDEKAVS
+488 EKAVS
-497 AESDYKPEDFS
+497 EESAYKFDDFA

-546 LDYITTGV
+546 VDYITTGV

-573 KDKNDIQPI
+573 KTKNDIKPI
-582 EEETIEPTQ
+582 EEETSEKIE
-591 VVEDKKPETVEST
+591 SA
-604 PVVEDKKPETVEPT
+604 PVVEDKKAETIESA
-618 PVVKDKKPET
+618 
-628 VEPTP
+628 P
-633 VVEDKKL
+633 VVEDKK
-640 ETVEPTP
+640 V
-647 VVEDKKFETAEPVTE
+647 ETAEPVTE

-680 KKAVIPEIDEDAFEH
+680 KKAVVPEIDEDAFEH
-695 ESTTNSST
+695 ENTINASTK
-703 EPINDTP
+703 PIDNTP
-710 KPVIAPAKPIEK
+710 KPVIAPAKLVEK
-722 PQPIVAPT
+722 PQPIVAPVE
-730 NPVEKSQPIVAPAKP
+730 PV
-745 IEKPQPIVTPAE
+745 EKPQPTANPAE
-757 PVKKAPSAPIKEATT
+757 PVKKAPSAPIKETTT

-780 EKLFGKNSSSSENAE
+780 EKLFGKNDSSSENSE
-795 SFDKTESRFEK
+795 SLDKTESRFEK

-812 TTENN
+812 STENN
-817 ENSND
+817 ESS
-822 THTTAD
+822 D
-828 NSEVKEDSIVF
+828 NKQTNANNESKDDNIVF
-839 EKPIQNDEENIHN
+839 EKPIQNDEENVHN

-860 SLKTDKETESRF
+860 ALKTESRF
-872 EKLFGKNNPES
+872 EKLFGKNDPES

>member
-1 MKRFTAILA
+1 MSKRAYELKTEVIVMKRFTAILA

-27 GETDPETGYNQ
+27 GETDPQTGYNQ

-79 DEPSQEPSS
+79 EEPSQEPSS
-88 EPSVEEPSE
+88 EPSVEEPSQ
-97 EPSSEPSVEESSEE
+97 EPSSEPSVEEPSQE
-111 PSTEPSVEESSEEP
+111 PSSEPSVEEPSQEP
-125 SSETSVEESSQEPS
+125 SSEPSVEESSQEPS
-139 SEPSVEESSKEPSK
+139 SEPSVVESSQEPSK
-153 QESSKETSKRTDK
+153 QESSKETSKRSDK

-190 AILRSGEQNEKALEI
+190 AILRSGEQNEKALEL

-272 TSCTQ
+272 ASCTQ

-289 YHSTEDDD
+289 YHSTEDGD

-321 KNLSDQQKEIL
+321 KDLSDQQKEIL

-343 IKPPVKADTNEDEIK
+343 IKPPVKADTNDDEIK

-379 SVLISRSR
+379 SVLISRSC

-400 IAEPKSEKKKSETK
+400 ISEQKPEKKNSETK
-414 NKAEDKTKKKEDKKA
+414 NKAEDKSKKKDDKKA

-436 KSKKQD
+436 KPKKQD
-442 KKKDSKK
+442 EKKDSKK
-449 SEKPKL
+449 PDKPKL
-455 ESKKEATPIEPKH
+455 ESKKEVTSIEPKY
-468 EKKSEPKTDE
+468 EKNSESKTDD
-478 KVSETKTEEK
+478 KKTETKIE
-488 PITDEKAVS
+488 EKAVS
-497 AESDYKPEDFS
+497 EESAYKFDDFA

-546 LDYITTGV
+546 VDYITTGV

-573 KDKNDIQPI
+573 KTKNDIKPI
-582 EEETIEPTQ
+582 EEETSEKIE
-591 VVEDKKPETVEST
+591 SA
-604 PVVEDKKPETVEPT
+604 PVVEDKKAETIESA
-618 PVVKDKKPET
+618 
-628 VEPTP
+628 P
-633 VVEDKKL
+633 VVEDKKA
-640 ETVEPTP
+640 EITEPDTH
-647 VVEDKKFETAEPVTE
+647 DT
-662 QNAHENKD
+662 KD

-680 KKAVIPEIDEDAFEH
+680 KKAVVPEIDEDAFEH
-695 ESTTNSST
+695 ENKINASTK
-703 EPINDTP
+703 PIDNTP
-710 KPVIAPAKPIEK
+710 KPVIAPAKLVEK
-722 PQPIVAPT
+722 PQPIVAP
-730 NPVEKSQPIVAPAKP
+730 VEPF
-745 IEKPQPIVTPAE
+745 EKPQPTANPAE
-757 PVKKAPSAPIKEATT
+757 PVKKAPSAPIKETTT
-772 ESDISSRY
+772 ESDIYSRY
-780 EKLFGKNSSSSENAE
+780 EKLFGKNDSSSENSE
-795 SFDKTESRFEK
+795 SLDKTESRFEK

-812 TTENN
+812 STENN
-817 ENSND
+817 ESS
-822 THTTAD
+822 D
-828 NSEVKEDSIVF
+828 NKQTNANNEPKDDSVVF
-839 EKPIQNDEENIHN
+839 EKPIQNDEENVHN

-860 SLKTDKETESRF
+860 ALKTESRF
-872 EKLFGKNNPES
+872 EKLFGKNDPES

>member
-27 GETDPETGYNQ
+27 GETDPQTGYNQ

-79 DEPSQEPSS
+79 EEPSQEPSS
-88 EPSVEEPSE
+88 EPSVEEPSQ
-97 EPSSEPSVEESSEE
+97 EPSPEPSVEE
-111 PSTEPSVEESSEEP
+111 P
-125 SSETSVEESSQEPS
+125 SQEPS
-139 SEPSVEESSKEPSK
+139 SEPSVEEPSQEPSPEPSVVESSQEPSK
-153 QESSKETSKRTDK
+153 QESSKETSKRSDK

-190 AILRSGEQNEKALEI
+190 AILRSGEQNEKALEL

-289 YHSTEDDD
+289 YHSTEDGD

-321 KNLSDQQKEIL
+321 KDLSDQQKEIL

-379 SVLISRSR
+379 SVLISRSC

-400 IAEPKSEKKKSETK
+400 ISEQKPEKKNSETK
-414 NKAEDKTKKKEDKKA
+414 NKAEDKSKKKDGKKA

-436 KSKKQD
+436 KPKKQD

-449 SEKPKL
+449 PDKPKL
-455 ESKKEATPIEPKH
+455 ESKKDVTSIEPKY
-468 EKKSEPKTDE
+468 EKNSESKTDD
-478 KVSETKTEEK
+478 KKTETKIE
-488 PITDEKAVS
+488 EKAVS
-497 AESDYKPEDFS
+497 EESAYKFDDFA

-546 LDYITTGV
+546 VDYITTGV

-573 KDKNDIQPI
+573 KTKNDIKPI
-582 EEETIEPTQ
+582 EEETSEKIESAP
-591 VVEDKKPETVEST
+591 VVEDKKAETIESA
-604 PVVEDKKPETVEPT
+604 PVVEDKKPEITEPDT
-618 PVVKDKKPET
+618 HDT
-628 VEPTP
+628 
-633 VVEDKKL
+633 
-640 ETVEPTP
+640 
-647 VVEDKKFETAEPVTE
+647 
-662 QNAHENKD
+662 KD

-680 KKAVIPEIDEDAFEH
+680 KKAVVPEIDEDAFEH
-695 ESTTNSST
+695 ENTINASTK
-703 EPINDTP
+703 PIDNTP
-710 KPVIAPAKPIEK
+710 KPVIAPAKLVEK
-722 PQPIVAPT
+722 PQPIVAPVE
-730 NPVEKSQPIVAPAKP
+730 PV
-745 IEKPQPIVTPAE
+745 EKPQPTANPAE
-757 PVKKAPSAPIKEATT
+757 PVKKAPSAPIKETTT

-780 EKLFGKNSSSSENAE
+780 EKLFGKNDSSSENSE
-795 SFDKTESRFEK
+795 SLDKTESRFEK

-812 TTENN
+812 STENN
-817 ENSND
+817 ESS
-822 THTTAD
+822 D
-828 NSEVKEDSIVF
+828 NKQTNANNEPKDDSVVF
-839 EKPIQNDEENIHN
+839 EKPIQNDEENVHN

-860 SLKTDKETESRF
+860 ALKTESRF
-872 EKLFGKNNPES
+872 EKLFGKNDPES

>member
-27 GETDPETGYNQ
+27 GETDPQTGYNQ

-79 DEPSQEPSS
+79 EEPSQEPSS
-88 EPSVEEPSE
+88 EPSVEEPSQ
-97 EPSSEPSVEESSEE
+97 EPSPEPSV
-111 PSTEPSVEESSEEP
+111 V
-125 SSETSVEESSQEPS
+125 ESSQ
-139 SEPSVEESSKEPSK
+139 EPSK
-153 QESSKETSKRTDK
+153 QESSKETSKRSDK

-190 AILRSGEQNEKALEI
+190 AILRSGEQNEKALEL

-272 TSCTQ
+272 ASCTQ

-289 YHSTEDDD
+289 YHSTEDGD

-321 KNLSDQQKEIL
+321 KDLSDQQKEIL

-343 IKPPVKADTNEDEIK
+343 IKPPVKADTNDDEIK

-400 IAEPKSEKKKSETK
+400 ISEQKPEKKNSETK
-414 NKAEDKTKKKEDKKA
+414 NKAEDKSKKKDGKKA

-436 KSKKQD
+436 KPKKQD

-449 SEKPKL
+449 PDKPKL
-455 ESKKEATPIEPKH
+455 ESKKEATPVEPKY
-468 EKKSEPKTDE
+468 EKNSESKTDD
-478 KVSETKTEEK
+478 KKTETKIE
-488 PITDEKAVS
+488 EKAVS
-497 AESDYKPEDFS
+497 EESAYKFDDFA

-546 LDYITTGV
+546 VDYITTGV

-573 KDKNDIQPI
+573 KTKNDIKPI
-582 EEETIEPTQ
+582 EEETSETIGSAP
-591 VVEDKKPETVEST
+591 VVEDKKPENVEPT
-604 PVVEDKKPETVEPT
+604 PVVEDKKPET
-618 PVVKDKKPET
+618 
-628 VEPTP
+628 
-633 VVEDKKL
+633 L
-640 ETVEPTP
+640 
-647 VVEDKKFETAEPVTE
+647 EPVTE

-680 KKAVIPEIDEDAFEH
+680 KKAVVPEIDEDAFEH
-695 ESTTNSST
+695 ENTINASTK
-703 EPINDTP
+703 PIDNTP
-710 KPVIAPAKPIEK
+710 KPVIAPTKLVEKPQPTVVPVEPVEK
-722 PQPIVAPT
+722 PQPIA
-730 NPVEKSQPIVAPAKP
+730 N
-745 IEKPQPIVTPAE
+745 PAE
-757 PVKKAPSAPIKEATT
+757 PVKKAPSAPIKETTT

-780 EKLFGKNSSSSENAE
+780 EKLFGKNDSSSENSE
-795 SFDKTESRFEK
+795 SLDKTESRFEK

-812 TTENN
+812 STENN
-817 ENSND
+817 ES
-822 THTTAD
+822 TD
-828 NSEVKEDSIVF
+828 NKQTNANNESKDDSIVF
-839 EKPIQNDEENIHN
+839 EKPIQNDEENVHN

-860 SLKTDKETESRF
+860 ALKTESRF
-872 EKLFGKNNPES
+872 EKLFGKNDPES

>member
-27 GETDPETGYNQ
+27 GETDPQTGYNQ

-79 DEPSQEPSS
+79 EEPSQEPSS
-88 EPSVEEPSE
+88 EPSVEEPS
-97 EPSSEPSVEESSEE
+97 
-111 PSTEPSVEESSEEP
+111 
-125 SSETSVEESSQEPS
+125 QEPS
-139 SEPSVEESSKEPSK
+139 SEPSVEEPSQEPSSEPSVVESSQEPSK
-153 QESSKETSKRTDK
+153 QESSKETSKRSDK

-190 AILRSGEQNEKALEI
+190 AILRSGEQNEKALEL

-289 YHSTEDDD
+289 YHSTEDGD

-321 KNLSDQQKEIL
+321 KDLSDQQKEIL

-400 IAEPKSEKKKSETK
+400 ISEQKPEKKNSETK
-414 NKAEDKTKKKEDKKA
+414 NKAEDKSKKKDGKKA

-436 KSKKQD
+436 KPKKQD

-449 SEKPKL
+449 PDKPKL
-455 ESKKEATPIEPKH
+455 ESKKDVTSIEPKY
-468 EKKSEPKTDE
+468 EKNSESKTDD
-478 KVSETKTEEK
+478 KKTETKIE
-488 PITDEKAVS
+488 EKAVS
-497 AESDYKPEDFS
+497 EESAYKFDDFA

-546 LDYITTGV
+546 VDYITTGV

-573 KDKNDIQPI
+573 KTKNDIKPI
-582 EEETIEPTQ
+582 EEETSEKIESAP
-591 VVEDKKPETVEST
+591 VVEDKKAENIESAPVVEDKKAENIESA
-604 PVVEDKKPETVEPT
+604 PVVEDKKPEITEPDT
-618 PVVKDKKPET
+618 HDT
-628 VEPTP
+628 
-633 VVEDKKL
+633 
-640 ETVEPTP
+640 
-647 VVEDKKFETAEPVTE
+647 
-662 QNAHENKD
+662 KD

-680 KKAVIPEIDEDAFEH
+680 KKAVVPEIDEDAFEH
-695 ESTTNSST
+695 ENTINASTK
-703 EPINDTP
+703 PIDNTP
-710 KPVIAPAKPIEK
+710 KPVIAPAKLVEK
-722 PQPIVAPT
+722 PQPIVAPVE
-730 NPVEKSQPIVAPAKP
+730 PV
-745 IEKPQPIVTPAE
+745 EKPQPTANPAE
-757 PVKKAPSAPIKEATT
+757 PVKKAPSAPIKETTT

-780 EKLFGKNSSSSENAE
+780 EKLFGKNDSSSENSE
-795 SFDKTESRFEK
+795 SLDKTESRFEK

-812 TTENN
+812 STENN
-817 ENSND
+817 ESS
-822 THTTAD
+822 D
-828 NSEVKEDSIVF
+828 NKQTNANNEPKDDSVVF
-839 EKPIQNDEENIHN
+839 EKPIQNDEENVHN

-860 SLKTDKETESRF
+860 ALKTESRF
-872 EKLFGKNNPES
+872 EKLFGKNDPES

>member
-27 GETDPETGYNQ
+27 GETDPQTGYNQ

-79 DEPSQEPSS
+79 EEPSQEPSS
-88 EPSVEEPSE
+88 EPSVEEPSQE
-97 EPSSEPSVEESSEE
+97 PSPEPSVEEPSQEPSSEP
-111 PSTEPSVEESSEEP
+111 
-125 SSETSVEESSQEPS
+125 SVEESSQEPS
-139 SEPSVEESSKEPSK
+139 SEPSVVESSQEPSK
-153 QESSKETSKRTDK
+153 QESSKETSKRSDK

-190 AILRSGEQNEKALEI
+190 AILRSGEQNEKALEL

-289 YHSTEDDD
+289 YHSTEDGD

-321 KNLSDQQKEIL
+321 KDLSDQQKEIL

-379 SVLISRSR
+379 SVLISRSC

-400 IAEPKSEKKKSETK
+400 ISEQKPEKKNSETK
-414 NKAEDKTKKKEDKKA
+414 NKAEDKSKKKDGKKA

-436 KSKKQD
+436 KPKKQD

-449 SEKPKL
+449 PDKPKL
-455 ESKKEATPIEPKH
+455 ESKKDVTSIEPKY
-468 EKKSEPKTDE
+468 EKNSESNTDDKKT
-478 KVSETKTEEK
+478 ETKIE
-488 PITDEKAVS
+488 EKAVS
-497 AESDYKPEDFS
+497 EESAYKFDDFA

-546 LDYITTGV
+546 VDYITTGV

-573 KDKNDIQPI
+573 KTKNDIKPI
-582 EEETIEPTQ
+582 EEETSEKIESAP
-591 VVEDKKPETVEST
+591 VVEDKKAETIESA
-604 PVVEDKKPETVEPT
+604 PVVEDKKPEITEPDT
-618 PVVKDKKPET
+618 HDT
-628 VEPTP
+628 
-633 VVEDKKL
+633 
-640 ETVEPTP
+640 
-647 VVEDKKFETAEPVTE
+647 
-662 QNAHENKD
+662 KD

-680 KKAVIPEIDEDAFEH
+680 KKAVVPEIDEDAFEH
-695 ESTTNSST
+695 ENTINASTK
-703 EPINDTP
+703 PIDNTP
-710 KPVIAPAKPIEK
+710 KPVIAPAKLVEK
-722 PQPIVAPT
+722 PQPIVAPVE
-730 NPVEKSQPIVAPAKP
+730 PV
-745 IEKPQPIVTPAE
+745 EKPQPTANPAE
-757 PVKKAPSAPIKEATT
+757 PVKKAPSAPIKETTT
-772 ESDISSRY
+772 ESDIYSRY
-780 EKLFGKNSSSSENAE
+780 EKLFGKNDSSSENSE
-795 SFDKTESRFEK
+795 SLDKTESRFEK

-812 TTENN
+812 STENN
-817 ENSND
+817 ENS
-822 THTTAD
+822 D
-828 NSEVKEDSIVF
+828 NKQTNANNEPKDDSVVF
-839 EKPIQNDEENIHN
+839 EKPIQNDEENVHN

-860 SLKTDKETESRF
+860 ALKTESRF
-872 EKLFGKNNPES
+872 EKLFGKNDPES